1 MRDEL
6 ISFQQT
12 AVSKLLAEINSAEA
26 YHKVDGRP
34 QVIAF
39 RAPTGSGKTIVMTT
53 VIEDILNGTETT
65 VEQPEAIF
73 VWLSD
78 SPQLNEQSK
87 TKIITKADKIRPN
100 QCVTIEDDSFDQEM
114 FDDGMIYF
122 LNTQKLG
129 KSSRLVSGGDSRT
142 YTIWQTLQNTAVQ
155 KGNHLYVIIDEAHR
169 GMHDRDAARATTIM
183 QKFLKGSEADGLQPM
198 PVVIGMSATDE
209 RFRRL
214 VGNISSVR
222 HDVDVRP
229 DEVRSSGLLK
239 DRIIITYPEQ
249 DSIDDMVILQ
259 AAADEWKDKCE
270 HWNYYCETQHSQQVR
285 PVLVIQVENRSS
297 DSASATEI
305 GECLSRIETRTG
317 ARFTEYEVVHTF
329 GQTATIEVGDLKI
342 HHVDASDIADNK
354 KIRVV
359 FFKENLSTGWDCPRA
374 ETMMSFRHAQD
385 ATYIAQ
391 LLGRMIRTP
400 LQRHIDVDETLNEVR
415 LFLPHFNK
423 DNVESVMKALQDEEG
438 SDIPADVEGESYG
451 SDSRETWGYRP
462 RTNHREVDP
471 NQITLEG
478 YAQSQGIPAD
488 PLFGNQYAEAGKETA
503 GETTQKELVSPAS
516 ADRPDTNIGNPFIRT
531 VPTQQN
537 TDAGTA
543 SLVSGAETSETSTSP
558 EPEQEQ
564 LVFTD
569 SIDREAIAAFINRT
583 ALITYEI
590 KPFKTTDYL
599 PSLIKLASLIKN
611 TGLDT
616 YALYNIQA
624 DGIKMIEEYIS
635 KLKKI
640 GEYDTLATEVKKL
653 NLSWK
658 VFDAFG
664 EAVNGD
670 EEYIYYTSSDEDIDR
685 KFRIAEKILGGFGL
699 GAAYGAPHFNQDN
712 PSEYMVH
719 VILFAADKDCV
730 DKLHLYAKD
739 KFNELSD
746 AYRLQFAHMTSD
758 SYRKQYD
765 AIISNG
771 NEVSAHSFHL
781 PEQIRPIVDQD
792 GEKYYNH
799 FFVNEDTGCAKIK
812 LDTWEKAVID
822 EEVQRPDFV
831 CWIRNPAS
839 SKSWGLCLQRLE
851 NGIVKGFYPDFLIIR
866 NVIGIGYVID
876 ILEPH
881 RGDLTDNLSKAKA
894 LVDYAQR
901 QPSAPIGRLQLIR
914 EGKDNIT
921 GKKRMKRLDLAK
933 SAVRAKVMQ
942 LQMIQELDNLFLDDN
957 LVD

>member
-12 AVSKLLAEINSAEA
+12 AVSKLLAEINSAQA
-26 YHKVDGRP
+26 YHRVDGRP

-39 RAPTGSGKTIVMTT
+39 RAPTGSGKTIVMTE

-87 TKIITKADKIRPN
+87 TKIIQKADKIRPN

-114 FDDGMIYF
+114 LDDGMIYF

-129 KSSRLVSGGDSRT
+129 KASRLVSGSDSRT
-142 YTIWQTLQNTAVQ
+142 YTIWQSLQNTAER

-169 GMHDRDAARATTIM
+169 GMQDREAARATSIM
-183 QKFLKGSEADGLQPM
+183 QKFLKGSEADGLDAR

-229 DEVRSSGLLK
+229 DEVRASGLLK

-270 HWNYYCETQHSQQVR
+270 HWNYYCTTQKSQQVR
-285 PVLVIQVENRSS
+285 PVLVIQVENRNS

-305 GECLSRIETRTG
+305 GECLSRIEARTG
-317 ARFTEYEVVHTF
+317 ARFSEYEVVHTF
-329 GQTATIEVGDLKI
+329 GQTATIEAGGLKI

-400 LQRHIDVDETLNEVR
+400 LQRHIDVDETLNEVC

-451 SDSRETWGYRP
+451 NDSRETWGYRP
-462 RTNHREVDP
+462 RKHQPKVDL
-471 NQITLEG
+471 NQMTLAG
-478 YAQSQGIPAD
+478 FAQSQSIFVD
-488 PLFGNQYAEAGKETA
+488 PLFEATESKADDTTKG
-503 GETTQKELVSPAS
+503 GTTQEESVSSQQQKPDINIDNPSEMNVPAPRS
-516 ADRPDTNIGNPFIRT
+516 INQGTTFAP
-531 VPTQQN
+531 QQS
-537 TDAGTA
+537 DVG
-543 SLVSGAETSETSTSP
+543 VSSTP

-569 SIDREAIAAFINRT
+569 SIDREVIATFINKT

-611 TGLDT
+611 TGLDS
-616 YALYNIQA
+616 YALHSIQQ
-624 DGIKMIEEYIS
+624 DGVRMIKEYIGR
-635 KLKKI
+635 LKEN
-640 GEYDTLATEVKKL
+640 GEYDTLASEVKKL

-664 EAVNGD
+664 KAVNED
-670 EEYIYYTSSDEDIDR
+670 KEYIYYTSSDEDIDR

-699 GAAYGAPHFNQDN
+699 GTAYGTLHFNPEN

-719 VILFAADKDCV
+719 VILFAAEKDCV
-730 DKLHLYAKD
+730 DKLHLYAKN
-739 KFNELSD
+739 KFNEMSD
-746 AYRLQFAHMTSD
+746 TYRLQFAHMQSEK
-758 SYRKQYD
+758 YRKQYD

-781 PEQIRPIVDQD
+781 PEQIRPIVDLD

-799 FFVNEDTGCAKIK
+799 FFVNEEVGYAKIK
-812 LDTWEKAVID
+812 LDSWEKAVI
-822 EEVQRPDFV
+822 EEESKRDDFI
-831 CWIRNPAS
+831 CWIRNP
-839 SKSWGLCLQRLE
+839 SKGWGLCLQRLE

-866 NVIGIGYVID
+866 NVVGIGYAID

-894 LVDYAQR
+894 LVDYAQK
-901 QPSAPIGRLQLIR
+901 QPSAPIGRLQMIR
-914 EGKDNIT
+914 EGKDSIT

-933 SAVRAKVMQ
+933 SAVRERVMQ
-942 LQMIQELDNLFLDDN
+942 LQSTQELDALFLDDS
-957 LVD
+957 LVE

>member
-12 AVSKLLAEINSAEA
+12 AVSKLLAEINSAQA
-26 YHKVDGRP
+26 YHRVDGRP

-39 RAPTGSGKTIVMTT
+39 RAPTGSGKTIVMTE

-87 TKIITKADKIRPN
+87 TKIIQKADKIRPN

-114 FDDGMIYF
+114 LDDGMIYF

-129 KSSRLVSGGDSRT
+129 KASRLVSGSDSRT
-142 YTIWQTLQNTAVQ
+142 YTIWQSLQNTAER

-169 GMHDRDAARATTIM
+169 GMQDREAARATSIM
-183 QKFLKGSEADGLQPM
+183 QKFLKGSEADGLDAM

-229 DEVRSSGLLK
+229 DEVRASGLLK

-270 HWNYYCETQHSQQVR
+270 HWNYYCTTQKSQQVR
-285 PVLVIQVENRSS
+285 PVLVIQVENRNS

-305 GECLSRIETRTG
+305 GECLSRIEARTG
-317 ARFTEYEVVHTF
+317 ARFSEYEVVHTF
-329 GQTATIEVGDLKI
+329 GQTATIEAGGLKI

-385 ATYIAQ
+385 ASYIAQ
-391 LLGRMIRTP
+391 LLCRKIRTP
-400 LQRHIDVDETLNEVR
+400 LQRHIDVDETLNEVC

-451 SDSRETWGYRP
+451 NDSRETWGYRP
-462 RTNHREVDP
+462 RKHQPKVDL
-471 NQITLEG
+471 NQMTLAG
-478 YAQSQGIPAD
+478 FAQSQSIFVD
-488 PLFGNQYAEAGKETA
+488 PLFEATESKA
-503 GETTQKELVSPAS
+503 GDTTKGGTTQEESVSLQQQKPDINIDNPSEMNVPAPRS
-516 ADRPDTNIGNPFIRT
+516 INQDTTFAP
-531 VPTQQN
+531 QQS
-537 TDAGTA
+537 DVG
-543 SLVSGAETSETSTSP
+543 VSSTP

-569 SIDREAIAAFINRT
+569 SIDREAIATFINKT

-611 TGLDT
+611 TGLDS
-616 YALYNIQA
+616 YALHSIQQ
-624 DGIKMIEEYIS
+624 DGVRMIKEYIGR
-635 KLKKI
+635 LKEN
-640 GEYDTLATEVKKL
+640 GEYDTLASEVKKL

-664 EAVNGD
+664 KAVNED
-670 EEYIYYTSSDEDIDR
+670 KEYIYYTSSDEDIDR

-699 GAAYGAPHFNQDN
+699 GTAYGTLHFNPEN

-719 VILFAADKDCV
+719 VILFAAEKDCV
-730 DKLHLYAKD
+730 DKLHLYAKN
-739 KFNELSD
+739 KFNEMSD
-746 AYRLQFAHMTSD
+746 TYRLQFAHMQSEK
-758 SYRKQYD
+758 YRKQYD

-781 PEQIRPIVDQD
+781 PEQIRPIVDLD

-799 FFVNEDTGCAKIK
+799 FFVNEEVGYAKIK
-812 LDTWEKAVID
+812 LDSWEKAVI
-822 EEVQRPDFV
+822 EEESKRDDFI
-831 CWIRNPAS
+831 CWIRNP
-839 SKSWGLCLQRLE
+839 SKGWGLCLQRLE

-866 NVIGIGYVID
+866 NVVGIGYAID

-894 LVDYAQR
+894 LVDYAQK
-901 QPSAPIGRLQLIR
+901 QPSAPIGRLQMIR
-914 EGKDNIT
+914 EGKDSIT

-933 SAVRAKVMQ
+933 SAVRERVMQ
-942 LQMIQELDNLFLDDN
+942 LQSTQELDALFLDDS
-957 LVD
+957 LVE

>member
-12 AVSKLLAEINSAEA
+12 AVSKLLAEINSAVA
-26 YHKVDGRP
+26 YHNVDGRP

-87 TKIITKADKIRPN
+87 TKIIQKADKIRPN

-114 FDDGMIYF
+114 LDDGMIYF

-129 KSSRLVSGGDSRT
+129 KSSRLVNGGDSRT
-142 YTIWQTLQNTAVQ
+142 YTIWQTLQNTAER
-155 KGNHLYVIIDEAHR
+155 KDDHLYIIIDEAHR

-183 QKFLKGSEADGLQPM
+183 QKFLKGSEADGLEAM
-198 PVVIGMSATDE
+198 PIVIGMSATDE

-270 HWNYYCETQHSQQVR
+270 HWNYYCEIQHSQQVR
-285 PVLVIQVENRSS
+285 PVLVIQVENRNN

-305 GECLSRIETRTG
+305 EECLSRIESRTG
-317 ARFTEYEVVHTF
+317 ARFSEYEVVHTF
-329 GQTATIEVGDLKI
+329 GQTATIEAGGVKI

-451 SDSRETWGYRP
+451 NDSRETWGYRP
-462 RTNHREVDP
+462 RVRRQTVDP
-471 NQITLEG
+471 NQITLSG
-478 YAQSQGIPAD
+478 FDQSQGVSVD
-488 PLFGNQYAEAGKETA
+488 PLFETSGNETDC
-503 GETTQKELVSPAS
+503 TTADRTAQGELVSS
-516 ADRPDTNIGNPFIRT
+516 AQTAKPDTNIDNPSVKP
-531 VPTQQN
+531 VPAPQN
-537 TDAGTA
+537 TNQNTALASHQSSADALNA
-543 SLVSGAETSETSTSP
+543 P
-558 EPEQEQ
+558 KPEQER

-569 SIDREAIAAFINRT
+569 GIDRETIAAFINRT

-611 TGLDT
+611 TGLDP
-616 YALYNIQA
+616 YALHSIQQ
-624 DGIKMIEEYIS
+624 DGIKMIVEYIR
-635 KLKKI
+635 KLKES
-640 GEYDTLATEVKKL
+640 GEYDSLAAEVKKL

-664 EAVNGD
+664 KAVNAD
-670 EEYIYYTSSDEDIDR
+670 QEYIYYTSSDEDIDR

-699 GAAYGAPHFNQDN
+699 GSAYGIPHFNPDN

-719 VILFAADKDCV
+719 VILFAAEKDCV
-730 DKLHLYAKD
+730 DKLHLYAKN
-739 KFNELSD
+739 KFNEMSD
-746 AYRLQFAHMTSD
+746 AYRLQFAHMQSD
-758 SYRKQYD
+758 KYRKQYD

-771 NEVSAHSFHL
+771 NDVSAHSFHL

-799 FFVNEDTGCAKIK
+799 FFVNEDVGYAKIK
-812 LDTWEKAVID
+812 LDSWEKAVID
-822 EEVQRPDFV
+822 EESKRDDFV
-831 CWIRNPAS
+831 CWIRNP
-839 SKSWGLCLQRLE
+839 SKGWGLCLQRLE
-851 NGIVKGFYPDFLIIR
+851 GGMVKSFYPDFLIIR
-866 NVIGIGYVID
+866 NVTGIGYVID

-881 RGDLTDNLSKAKA
+881 RSDLTDNLSKAKA
-894 LVDYAQR
+894 LADYAQK
-901 QPSAPIGRLQLIR
+901 QTTAPIGRLQLIR

-921 GKKRMKRLDLAK
+921 GKKRMKRLDLLK
-933 SAVRAKVMQ
+933 SAVRTRVMQ
-942 LQMIQELDNLFLDDN
+942 IQTTQELDALFLNDG

>member
-12 AVSKLLAEINSAEA
+12 AVSRLLAEINSAVA

-53 VIEDILNGTETT
+53 VIENIFNGTETT
-65 VEQPEAIF
+65 IEQPEAIF

-87 TKIITKADKIRPN
+87 TKIIQKADKIRPN
-100 QCVTIEDDSFDQEM
+100 QCFTIENESFDQEIL
-114 FDDGMIYF
+114 DDGMIYF

-142 YTIWQTLQNTAVQ
+142 YTIWQTLQNTAEQ
-155 KGNHLYVIIDEAHR
+155 KSDHLYVIIDEAHR

-183 QKFLKGSEADGLQPM
+183 QKFLKGSEPDGLEAM
-198 PVVIGMSATDE
+198 PIVIGMSATDE

-214 VGNISSVR
+214 AGNISSVR
-222 HDVDVRP
+222 HDIDVRP

-285 PVLVIQVENRSS
+285 PVLVIQVENCSS

-305 GECLSRIETRTG
+305 EECLSRIESRTG
-317 ARFTEYEVVHTF
+317 AQFSEYEVVHTF
-329 GQTATIEVGDLKI
+329 GQTATIEAGGLKI

-400 LQRHIDVDETLNEVR
+400 LQRHIDMDETLNEVR

-451 SDSRETWGYRP
+451 NDLRETWGYRP
-462 RTNHREVDP
+462 RTRRQTVDP
-471 NQITLEG
+471 NQITLAG
-478 YAQSQGIPAD
+478 YEHSQGIPVD
-488 PLFGNQYAEAGKETA
+488 PLFETPKSETDDNTTA
-503 GETTQKELVSPAS
+503 DRTTQDTPTSQSQAAK
-516 ADRPDTNIGNPFIRT
+516 PDTNIDNPSVRT
-531 VPTQQN
+531 VPMRQK
-537 TDAGTA
+537 TDAKTTPTSQTDTA
-543 SLVSGAETSETSTSP
+543 GVLNTP

-564 LVFTD
+564 LAFTD
-569 SIDREAIAAFINRT
+569 SIDRESIAAFINKS

-616 YALYNIQA
+616 YEMHSIQQ
-624 DGIKMIEEYIS
+624 DGVRMIEEYIG
-635 KLKKI
+635 KLKAN
-640 GEYDTLATEVKKL
+640 GEYDVLASEVKKL
-653 NLSWK
+653 NLLWK

-664 EAVNGD
+664 KVANED
-670 EEYIYYTSSDEDIDR
+670 KEYIYSTSSDEDIDR

-699 GAAYGAPHFNQDN
+699 GAAYGVLHFNPDN

-719 VILFAADKDCV
+719 VFLFAVDKDCV
-730 DKLHLYAKD
+730 DKLHFYAKN

-746 AYRLQFAHMTSD
+746 AYRLQFAHMQSD
-758 SYRKQYD
+758 KYRKQYD

-799 FFVNEDTGCAKIK
+799 FFVNEDVGYAKIK
-812 LDTWEKAVID
+812 LDSWEKAVID
-822 EEVQRPDFV
+822 EESQRPDFV
-831 CWIRNPAS
+831 CWIRNP
-839 SKSWGLCLQRLE
+839 SKGWGLCLQRLE
-851 NGIVKGFYPDFLIIR
+851 SGIVKGFYPDFLIIR
-866 NVIGIGYVID
+866 NVEGIGYVID

-881 RGDLTDNLSKAKA
+881 RSDLTDNLSKAKA
-894 LVDYAQR
+894 LADYAQK
-901 QPSAPIGRLQLIR
+901 QLSAPIGRLQLIR

-921 GKKRMKRLDLAK
+921 GKKRMKRLDLMR
-933 SAVRAKVMQ
+933 SAARARVMQ
-942 LQMIQELDNLFLDDN
+942 IQTTQELDNLFLDDS

>member
-12 AVSKLLAEINSAEA
+12 AVSKLLAEINSAQA
-26 YHKVDGRP
+26 YHRVDGRP

-39 RAPTGSGKTIVMTT
+39 RAPTGSGKTIVMTE

-87 TKIITKADKIRPN
+87 TKIIQKADKIRPN

-114 FDDGMIYF
+114 LDDGMIYF

-129 KSSRLVSGGDSRT
+129 KASRLVSGSDSRT
-142 YTIWQTLQNTAVQ
+142 YTIWQSLQNTAER

-169 GMHDRDAARATTIM
+169 GMQDREAARATSIM
-183 QKFLKGSEADGLQPM
+183 QKFLKGSEADGLDAL

-229 DEVRSSGLLK
+229 DEVRASGLLK

-270 HWNYYCETQHSQQVR
+270 HWNYYCTTQKSQQVR
-285 PVLVIQVENRSS
+285 PVLVIQVENRNS

-305 GECLSRIETRTG
+305 GECLSRIEARTG
-317 ARFTEYEVVHTF
+317 ARFSEYEVVHTF
-329 GQTATIEVGDLKI
+329 GQTATIEAGGLKI

-400 LQRHIDVDETLNEVR
+400 LQRHIDVDETLNEVC

-451 SDSRETWGYRP
+451 NDSRETWGYRP
-462 RTNHREVDP
+462 RKHQPKVDL
-471 NQITLEG
+471 NQMTLAG
-478 YAQSQGIPAD
+478 FAQSQSIFVD
-488 PLFGNQYAEAGKETA
+488 PLFEATESKADDTTKG
-503 GETTQKELVSPAS
+503 GTTQEESVSSQQQKPDINIDNPSEMNVPAPRS
-516 ADRPDTNIGNPFIRT
+516 INQGTTFAP
-531 VPTQQN
+531 QQS
-537 TDAGTA
+537 DVG
-543 SLVSGAETSETSTSP
+543 VSSTP

-569 SIDREAIAAFINRT
+569 SIDREVIATFINKT

-611 TGLDT
+611 TGLDS
-616 YALYNIQA
+616 YALHSIQQ
-624 DGIKMIEEYIS
+624 DGVRMIKEYIGR
-635 KLKKI
+635 LKEN
-640 GEYDTLATEVKKL
+640 GEYDTLASEVKKL

-664 EAVNGD
+664 KAVNED
-670 EEYIYYTSSDEDIDR
+670 KEYIYYTSSDEDIDR

-699 GAAYGAPHFNQDN
+699 GAAYGTLHFNPEN

-719 VILFAADKDCV
+719 VILFAAEKDCV
-730 DKLHLYAKD
+730 DKLHLYAKN
-739 KFNELSD
+739 KFNEMSD
-746 AYRLQFAHMTSD
+746 TYRLQFAHMQSEK
-758 SYRKQYD
+758 YRKQYD

-781 PEQIRPIVDQD
+781 PEQIRPIVDLD

-799 FFVNEDTGCAKIK
+799 FFVNEEVGYAKIK
-812 LDTWEKAVID
+812 LDSWEKAVI
-822 EEVQRPDFV
+822 EEESKRDDFI
-831 CWIRNPAS
+831 CWIRNP
-839 SKSWGLCLQRLE
+839 SKGWGLCLQRLE

-866 NVIGIGYVID
+866 NVVGIGYAID

-894 LVDYAQR
+894 LVDYAQK
-901 QPSAPIGRLQLIR
+901 QPSAPIGRLQMIR
-914 EGKDNIT
+914 EGKDSIT

-933 SAVRAKVMQ
+933 SAVRERVMQ
-942 LQMIQELDNLFLDDN
+942 LQSTQELDALFLDDS
-957 LVD
+957 LVE

>member
-12 AVSKLLAEINSAEA
+12 AVSKLLAEINSAQA
-26 YHKVDGRP
+26 YHRVDGRP

-39 RAPTGSGKTIVMTT
+39 RAPTGSGKTIVMTE

-87 TKIITKADKIRPN
+87 TKIIQKADKIRPN

-114 FDDGMIYF
+114 LDDGMIYF

-129 KSSRLVSGGDSRT
+129 KASRLVSGSDSRT
-142 YTIWQTLQNTAVQ
+142 YTIWQSLQNTAER

-169 GMHDRDAARATTIM
+169 GMQDREAARATSIM
-183 QKFLKGSEADGLQPM
+183 QKFLKGSEADGLDAL

-229 DEVRSSGLLK
+229 DEVRASGLLK

-270 HWNYYCETQHSQQVR
+270 HWNYYCTTQKSQQVR
-285 PVLVIQVENRSS
+285 PVLVIQVENRNS

-305 GECLSRIETRTG
+305 GECLSRIEARTG
-317 ARFTEYEVVHTF
+317 ARFSEYEVVHTF
-329 GQTATIEVGDLKI
+329 GQTATIEAGGLKI

-400 LQRHIDVDETLNEVR
+400 LQRHIDVDETLNEVC
-415 LFLPHFNK
+415 LFLPHINK

-451 SDSRETWGYRP
+451 NDSRETWGYRP
-462 RTNHREVDP
+462 RKHQPKVDL
-471 NQITLEG
+471 NQMTLAG
-478 YAQSQGIPAD
+478 FAQSQSIFVD
-488 PLFGNQYAEAGKETA
+488 PLFEATESKADDTTKG
-503 GETTQKELVSPAS
+503 GTTQEESVSSQQQKPDINIDNPSEMNVPAPRS
-516 ADRPDTNIGNPFIRT
+516 INQGTTFAP
-531 VPTQQN
+531 QQS
-537 TDAGTA
+537 DVG
-543 SLVSGAETSETSTSP
+543 VSSTP

-569 SIDREAIAAFINRT
+569 SIDREVIATFINKT

-611 TGLDT
+611 TGLDS
-616 YALYNIQA
+616 YALHSIQQ
-624 DGIKMIEEYIS
+624 DGVRMIKEYIGR
-635 KLKKI
+635 LKEN
-640 GEYDTLATEVKKL
+640 GEYDTLASEVKKL

-664 EAVNGD
+664 KAVNED
-670 EEYIYYTSSDEDIDR
+670 KEYIYYTSSDEDIDR

-699 GAAYGAPHFNQDN
+699 GTAYGTLHFNPEN

-719 VILFAADKDCV
+719 VILFAAEKDCV
-730 DKLHLYAKD
+730 DKLHLYAKN
-739 KFNELSD
+739 KFNEMSD
-746 AYRLQFAHMTSD
+746 TYRLQFAHMQSEK
-758 SYRKQYD
+758 YRKQYD

-781 PEQIRPIVDQD
+781 PEQIRPIVDLD

-799 FFVNEDTGCAKIK
+799 FFVNEEVGYAKIK
-812 LDTWEKAVID
+812 LDSWEKAVI
-822 EEVQRPDFV
+822 EEESKRDDFI
-831 CWIRNPAS
+831 CWIRNP
-839 SKSWGLCLQRLE
+839 SKGWGLCLQRLE

-866 NVIGIGYVID
+866 NVVGIGYAID

-894 LVDYAQR
+894 LVDYAQK
-901 QPSAPIGRLQLIR
+901 QPSAPIGRLQMIR
-914 EGKDNIT
+914 EGKDSIT

-933 SAVRAKVMQ
+933 SAVRERVMQ
-942 LQMIQELDNLFLDDN
+942 LQSTQELDALFLDDS
-957 LVD
+957 LVE

>member
-12 AVSKLLAEINSAEA
+12 AVSKLLAEINSAQA
-26 YHKVDGRP
+26 YHRVDGRP

-39 RAPTGSGKTIVMTT
+39 RAPTGSGKTIVMTE

-87 TKIITKADKIRPN
+87 TKIIQKADKIRPN

-114 FDDGMIYF
+114 LDDGMIYF

-129 KSSRLVSGGDSRT
+129 KASRLVSGSDSRT
-142 YTIWQTLQNTAVQ
+142 YTIWQSLQNTAER

-169 GMHDRDAARATTIM
+169 GMQDREAARATSIM
-183 QKFLKGSEADGLQPM
+183 QKFLKGSEADGLDAL

-229 DEVRSSGLLK
+229 DEVRASGLLK

-270 HWNYYCETQHSQQVR
+270 HWNYYCTTQKSQQVR
-285 PVLVIQVENRSS
+285 PVLVIQVENRNS

-305 GECLSRIETRTG
+305 GECLSRIEARTG
-317 ARFTEYEVVHTF
+317 ARFSEYEVVHTF
-329 GQTATIEVGDLKI
+329 GQTATIEAGGLKI

-400 LQRHIDVDETLNEVR
+400 LQRHIDVDETLNEVC

-451 SDSRETWGYRP
+451 NDSRETWGYRP
-462 RTNHREVDP
+462 RKHQPKVDL
-471 NQITLEG
+471 NQMTLAG
-478 YAQSQGIPAD
+478 FAQSQSIFVD
-488 PLFGNQYAEAGKETA
+488 PLFEATESKADDTTKG
-503 GETTQKELVSPAS
+503 GTTQEESVSSQQQKPDINIDNPSEMNVPAPRS
-516 ADRPDTNIGNPFIRT
+516 INQGTTFAP
-531 VPTQQN
+531 QQS
-537 TDAGTA
+537 DVG
-543 SLVSGAETSETSTSP
+543 VSSTP

-569 SIDREAIAAFINRT
+569 SIDREVIATFINKT

-611 TGLDT
+611 TGLDS
-616 YALYNIQA
+616 YALHSIQQ
-624 DGIKMIEEYIS
+624 DGVRMIKEYIGR
-635 KLKKI
+635 LKEN
-640 GEYDTLATEVKKL
+640 GEYDTLASEVKKL

-664 EAVNGD
+664 KAVNED
-670 EEYIYYTSSDEDIDR
+670 KEYIYYTSSDEDIDR

-699 GAAYGAPHFNQDN
+699 GTAYGTLHFNPEN

-719 VILFAADKDCV
+719 VILFAAEKDCV
-730 DKLHLYAKD
+730 DKLHLYAKN
-739 KFNELSD
+739 KFNEMSD
-746 AYRLQFAHMTSD
+746 TYRLQFAHMQSEK
-758 SYRKQYD
+758 YRKQYD

-781 PEQIRPIVDQD
+781 PEQIRPIVDLD

-799 FFVNEDTGCAKIK
+799 FFVNEEVGYAKIK
-812 LDTWEKAVID
+812 LDSWEKAVI
-822 EEVQRPDFV
+822 EEESKRDDFI
-831 CWIRNPAS
+831 CWIRNP
-839 SKSWGLCLQRLE
+839 SKGWGLCLQRLE
-851 NGIVKGFYPDFLIIR
+851 NGIVKGFYSDFLIIR
-866 NVIGIGYVID
+866 NVVGIGYAID

-894 LVDYAQR
+894 LVDYAQK
-901 QPSAPIGRLQLIR
+901 QPSAPIGRLQMIR
-914 EGKDNIT
+914 EGKDSIT

-933 SAVRAKVMQ
+933 SAVRERVMQ
-942 LQMIQELDNLFLDDN
+942 LQSTQELDALFLDDS
-957 LVD
+957 LVE

>member
-12 AVSKLLAEINSAEA
+12 AVSKLLAEINSAQA
-26 YHKVDGRP
+26 YHRVDGRP

-39 RAPTGSGKTIVMTT
+39 RAPTGSGKTIVMTE

-87 TKIITKADKIRPN
+87 TKIIQKADKIRPN

-114 FDDGMIYF
+114 LDDGMIYF

-129 KSSRLVSGGDSRT
+129 KASRLVSGSDSRT
-142 YTIWQTLQNTAVQ
+142 YTIWQSLQNTAER

-169 GMHDRDAARATTIM
+169 GMQDREAARATSIM
-183 QKFLKGSEADGLQPM
+183 QKFLKGSEADGLDAM

-229 DEVRSSGLLK
+229 DEVRASGLLK

-270 HWNYYCETQHSQQVR
+270 HWNYYCTTQKSQQVR
-285 PVLVIQVENRSS
+285 PVLVIQVENRNS

-305 GECLSRIETRTG
+305 GECLSRIEARTG
-317 ARFTEYEVVHTF
+317 ARFSEYEVVHTF
-329 GQTATIEVGDLKI
+329 GQTATIEAGGLKI

-400 LQRHIDVDETLNEVR
+400 LQRHIDMDETLNEVC

-451 SDSRETWGYRP
+451 NDSRETWGYRP
-462 RTNHREVDP
+462 RKHQPKVDL
-471 NQITLEG
+471 NQMTLEG
-478 YAQSQGIPAD
+478 FAQSQSIFVD
-488 PLFGNQYAEAGKETA
+488 PLFEATESKADDTTKG
-503 GETTQKELVSPAS
+503 GTTQEESVSSQQQKPDINIDNPSEMNVPAPRS
-516 ADRPDTNIGNPFIRT
+516 INQGTTFAP
-531 VPTQQN
+531 QQS
-537 TDAGTA
+537 DVG
-543 SLVSGAETSETSTSP
+543 VSSTL

-569 SIDREAIAAFINRT
+569 SIDREAIATFINKT

-611 TGLDT
+611 TGLDS
-616 YALYNIQA
+616 YALHSIQQ
-624 DGIKMIEEYIS
+624 DGVRMIKEYIGR
-635 KLKKI
+635 LKEN
-640 GEYDTLATEVKKL
+640 GEYDTLASEVKKL

-664 EAVNGD
+664 KAVNED
-670 EEYIYYTSSDEDIDR
+670 KEYIYYTSSDEDIDR

-699 GAAYGAPHFNQDN
+699 GTAYGTLHFNPEN

-719 VILFAADKDCV
+719 VILFAAEKDCV
-730 DKLHLYAKD
+730 DKLHLYAKN
-739 KFNELSD
+739 KFNEMSD
-746 AYRLQFAHMTSD
+746 TYRLQFAHMQSEK
-758 SYRKQYD
+758 YRKQYD

-781 PEQIRPIVDQD
+781 PEQIRPIVDLD

-799 FFVNEDTGCAKIK
+799 FFVNEEVGYAKIK
-812 LDTWEKAVID
+812 LDSWEKAVI
-822 EEVQRPDFV
+822 EEESKRDDFI
-831 CWIRNPAS
+831 CWIRNP
-839 SKSWGLCLQRLE
+839 SKGWGLCLQRLE

-866 NVIGIGYVID
+866 NVVGIGYAID

-894 LVDYAQR
+894 LVDYAQK
-901 QPSAPIGRLQLIR
+901 QPSAPIGRLQMIR
-914 EGKDNIT
+914 EGKDSIT

-933 SAVRAKVMQ
+933 SAVRERVMQ
-942 LQMIQELDNLFLDDN
+942 LQSTQELDALFLDDS
-957 LVD
+957 LVE

>member
-87 TKIITKADKIRPN
+87 TKIIQKADKIRPN

-114 FDDGMIYF
+114 LDDGMIYF

-129 KSSRLVSGGDSRT
+129 KSSRLVSGSDSRT
-142 YTIWQTLQNTAVQ
+142 YTIWQTLQNTAEQ
-155 KGNHLYVIIDEAHR
+155 KGDHLYVIIDEAHR

-183 QKFLKGSEADGLQPM
+183 QKFLKGSEADGLDAM
-198 PVVIGMSATDE
+198 PIVIGMSATDE

-229 DEVRSSGLLK
+229 DEVRTSGLLK

-285 PVLVIQVENRSS
+285 PVLVIQVENRTN

-305 GECLSRIETRTG
+305 GECLSRIESRTG
-317 ARFTEYEVVHTF
+317 ARFSEYEVVHTF
-329 GQTATIEVGDLKI
+329 GQTATIEAGGLKI

-359 FFKENLSTGWDCPRA
+359 FFKDNLSTGWDCPRA

-438 SDIPADVEGESYG
+438 SDIPTDVEGESYG
-451 SDSRETWGYRP
+451 NDSRETWGYRP
-462 RTNHREVDP
+462 RTRQSKVDS
-471 NQITLEG
+471 NQMTFWVFE
-478 YAQSQGIPAD
+478 QSQGVPVD
-488 PLFGNQYAEAGKETA
+488 PLFASSENEADG
-503 GETTQKELVSPAS
+503 TTTDSVTQEEPDSSSQVAN
-516 ADRPDTNIGNPFIRT
+516 PDTNIDNSSVRT
-531 VPTQQN
+531 VSTQHN
-537 TDAGTA
+537 TNQDTA
-543 SLVSGAETSETSTSP
+543 SKSLLSVLDDVTTP
-558 EPEQEQ
+558 ESEQ

-611 TGLDT
+611 TGFDT
-616 YALYNIQA
+616 YALHSIQQ
-624 DGIKMIEEYIS
+624 DGVKMIEEYIS
-635 KLKKI
+635 KLKET
-640 GEYDTLATEVKKL
+640 GEYDTLAAEVKKL

-664 EAVNGD
+664 KAVNED
-670 EEYIYYTSSDEDIDR
+670 KEYIYYTSSDEDIDR

-699 GAAYGAPHFNQDN
+699 GAAYGVPHFNSDN

-719 VILFAADKDCV
+719 VILFAAEKDCV
-730 DKLHLYAKD
+730 EKLHLYAQN
-739 KFNELSD
+739 KFHELSD
-746 AYRLQFAHMTSD
+746 AYRLPFAHMQSD
-758 SYRKQYD
+758 KYRKQYD

-771 NEVSAHSFHL
+771 NEVSTHSFHL

-799 FFVNEDTGCAKIK
+799 LFVNEEVGYAKIK
-812 LDTWEKAVID
+812 LDSWEKIVI
-822 EEVQRPDFV
+822 EEESKRTDFV
-831 CWIRNPAS
+831 CWIRNP
-839 SKSWGLCLQRLE
+839 SKGWGLCLQRSE

-866 NVIGIGYVID
+866 NVTGIGYVID

-881 RGDLTDNLSKAKA
+881 RADLTDNLSKAKA
-894 LVDYAQR
+894 LVDYAQK
-901 QPSAPIGRLQLIR
+901 QPNAPIGRLQLIR

-933 SAVRAKVMQ
+933 SAVRARVMQ
-942 LQMIQELDNLFLDDN
+942 LQTTQELDNLFLDDS

>member
-12 AVSKLLAEINSAEA
+12 AVSKLLAEINSAQA
-26 YHKVDGRP
+26 YHRVDGRP

-39 RAPTGSGKTIVMTT
+39 RAPTGSGKTIVMTE

-87 TKIITKADKIRPN
+87 TKIIQKADKIRPN

-114 FDDGMIYF
+114 LDDGMIYF

-129 KSSRLVSGGDSRT
+129 KASRLVSGSDSRT
-142 YTIWQTLQNTAVQ
+142 YTIWQSLQNTAER

-169 GMHDRDAARATTIM
+169 GMQDREAARATSIM
-183 QKFLKGSEADGLQPM
+183 QKFLKGSEADGLDAL

-229 DEVRSSGLLK
+229 DEVRASGLLK

-270 HWNYYCETQHSQQVR
+270 HWNYYCTTQKSQQVR
-285 PVLVIQVENRSS
+285 PVLVIQVENRNS

-305 GECLSRIETRTG
+305 GECLSRIEARTG
-317 ARFTEYEVVHTF
+317 ARFSEYEVVHTF
-329 GQTATIEVGDLKI
+329 GQTATIEAGGLKI

-400 LQRHIDVDETLNEVR
+400 LQRHIDVDETLNEVC

-451 SDSRETWGYRP
+451 NDSRETWGYRP
-462 RTNHREVDP
+462 RKHQPKVDL
-471 NQITLEG
+471 NQMTLAG
-478 YAQSQGIPAD
+478 FAQSQSIFVD
-488 PLFGNQYAEAGKETA
+488 PLFEATESKADDTTKCG
-503 GETTQKELVSPAS
+503 TTQEESVSSQQQKPDINIDNPSEMNVPAPRS
-516 ADRPDTNIGNPFIRT
+516 INQGTTFAP
-531 VPTQQN
+531 QQS
-537 TDAGTA
+537 DVG
-543 SLVSGAETSETSTSP
+543 VSSTPET
-558 EPEQEQ
+558 EQEQ

-569 SIDREAIAAFINRT
+569 SIDREVIATFINKT

-611 TGLDT
+611 TGLDS
-616 YALYNIQA
+616 YALHSIQQ
-624 DGIKMIEEYIS
+624 DGVRMIKEYIGR
-635 KLKKI
+635 LKEN
-640 GEYDTLATEVKKL
+640 GEYDTLASEVKKL

-664 EAVNGD
+664 KAVNED
-670 EEYIYYTSSDEDIDR
+670 KEYIYYTSSDEDIDR

-699 GAAYGAPHFNQDN
+699 GTAYGTLHFNPEN

-719 VILFAADKDCV
+719 VILFAAEKDCV
-730 DKLHLYAKD
+730 DKLHLYAKN
-739 KFNELSD
+739 KFNEMSD
-746 AYRLQFAHMTSD
+746 TYRLQFAHMQSEK
-758 SYRKQYD
+758 YRKQYD

-781 PEQIRPIVDQD
+781 PEQIRPIVDLD

-799 FFVNEDTGCAKIK
+799 FFVNEEVGYAKIK
-812 LDTWEKAVID
+812 LDSWEKAVI
-822 EEVQRPDFV
+822 EEESKRDDFI
-831 CWIRNPAS
+831 CWIRNP
-839 SKSWGLCLQRLE
+839 SKGWGLCLQRLE

-866 NVIGIGYVID
+866 NVVGIGYAID

-894 LVDYAQR
+894 LVDYAQK
-901 QPSAPIGRLQLIR
+901 QPSAPIGRLQMIR
-914 EGKDNIT
+914 EGKDSIT

-933 SAVRAKVMQ
+933 SAVRERVMQ
-942 LQMIQELDNLFLDDN
+942 LQSTQELDALFLDDS
-957 LVD
+957 LVE

>member
-12 AVSKLLAEINSAEA
+12 AVSKLLAEITSAQA
-26 YHKVDGRP
+26 YHRVDGRP

-39 RAPTGSGKTIVMTT
+39 RAPTGSGKTIVMTE

-87 TKIITKADKIRPN
+87 TKIIQKADKIRPN

-114 FDDGMIYF
+114 LDDGMIYF

-129 KSSRLVSGGDSRT
+129 KASRLVSGSDSRT
-142 YTIWQTLQNTAVQ
+142 YTIWQSLQNTAER

-169 GMHDRDAARATTIM
+169 GMQDREAARATSIM
-183 QKFLKGSEADGLQPM
+183 QKFLKGSEADGLDAL

-229 DEVRSSGLLK
+229 DEVRASGLLK

-270 HWNYYCETQHSQQVR
+270 HWNYYCTTQKSQQVR
-285 PVLVIQVENRSS
+285 PVLVIQVENRNS

-305 GECLSRIETRTG
+305 GECLSRIVARTG
-317 ARFTEYEVVHTF
+317 ARFSEYEVVHTF
-329 GQTATIEVGDLKI
+329 GQTATIEAGGLKI

-400 LQRHIDVDETLNEVR
+400 LQRHIDVDETLNEVC

-451 SDSRETWGYRP
+451 NDSRETWGYRP
-462 RTNHREVDP
+462 RKHQPKVDL
-471 NQITLEG
+471 NQMTLAG
-478 YAQSQGIPAD
+478 FAQSQSIFVD
-488 PLFGNQYAEAGKETA
+488 PLFEATESKADDTTKG
-503 GETTQKELVSPAS
+503 GTTQEESVSSQQQKPDINIDNPSEMNVPAPRS
-516 ADRPDTNIGNPFIRT
+516 INQGTTFAP
-531 VPTQQN
+531 QQS
-537 TDAGTA
+537 DVG
-543 SLVSGAETSETSTSP
+543 VSSTP

-569 SIDREAIAAFINRT
+569 SIDREVIATFINKT

-611 TGLDT
+611 TGLDS
-616 YALYNIQA
+616 YALHSIQQ
-624 DGIKMIEEYIS
+624 DGVRMIKEYIGR
-635 KLKKI
+635 LKEN
-640 GEYDTLATEVKKL
+640 GEYDTLASEVKKL

-664 EAVNGD
+664 KAVNED
-670 EEYIYYTSSDEDIDR
+670 KEYIYYTSSDEDIDR

-699 GAAYGAPHFNQDN
+699 GTAYGTLHFNPEN

-719 VILFAADKDCV
+719 VILFAAEKDCV
-730 DKLHLYAKD
+730 DKLHLYAKN
-739 KFNELSD
+739 KFNEMSD
-746 AYRLQFAHMTSD
+746 TYRLQFAHMQSEK
-758 SYRKQYD
+758 YRKQYD

-781 PEQIRPIVDQD
+781 PEQIRPIVDLD

-799 FFVNEDTGCAKIK
+799 FFVNEEVGYAKIK
-812 LDTWEKAVID
+812 LDSWEKAVI
-822 EEVQRPDFV
+822 EEESKRDDFI
-831 CWIRNPAS
+831 CWIRNP
-839 SKSWGLCLQRLE
+839 SKGWGLCLQRLE

-866 NVIGIGYVID
+866 NVVGIGYAID

-894 LVDYAQR
+894 LVDYAQK
-901 QPSAPIGRLQLIR
+901 QPSAPIGRLQMIR
-914 EGKDNIT
+914 EGKDSIT

-933 SAVRAKVMQ
+933 SAVRERVMQ
-942 LQMIQELDNLFLDDN
+942 LQSTQELDALFLDDS
-957 LVD
+957 LVE

>member
-12 AVSKLLAEINSAEA
+12 AVAKLLAEINSAVA

-100 QCVTIEDDSFDQEM
+100 QCVTIEDDSFDQELL
-114 FDDGMIYF
+114 DDGMIYF

-129 KSSRLVSGGDSRT
+129 KSSRLVTGGDSRT
-142 YTIWQTLQNTAVQ
+142 YTIWQTLQNTAEQ
-155 KGNHLYVIIDEAHR
+155 KGDHLYVIIDEAHR
-169 GMHDRDAARATTIM
+169 GMHDNAAAKATTIM
-183 QKFLKGSEADGLQPM
+183 QKFLKGSEADRFEPM
-198 PVVIGMSATDE
+198 PIVIGMSATDE

-239 DRIIITYPEQ
+239 DRIIITYPEA
-249 DSIDDMVILQ
+249 DNIDDMVILQ

-270 HWNYYCETQHSQQVR
+270 HWNYYCETQHAQQVR

-305 GECLSRIETRTG
+305 GECLSRIEARTG
-317 ARFTEYEVVHTF
+317 ARFSEYEVVHTF
-329 GQTATIEVGDLKI
+329 GQTATIEVCGLKI

-451 SDSRETWGYRP
+451 NDSRETWGYRP
-462 RTNHREVDP
+462 RNRRQPTVDP
-471 NQITLEG
+471 NQLTLAAYE
-478 YAQSQGIPAD
+478 QSQNIPVD
-488 PLFGNQYAEAGKETA
+488 PLFESPQTETGNDTA
-503 GETTQKELVSPAS
+503 GESTHEEPNTQSTGNNK
-516 ADRPDTNIGNPFIRT
+516 PDTNIYNPSVRT
-531 VPTQQN
+531 APSRWNAN
-537 TDAGTA
+537 TETAFASGTE
-543 SLVSGAETSETSTSP
+543 ETLTEQEP
-558 EPEQEQ
+558 EPEQ
-564 LVFTD
+564 LTFVAG
-569 SIDREAIAAFINRT
+569 IDREAIATFINRS

-599 PSLIKLASLIKN
+599 PSLIKLVSLIKN
-611 TGLDT
+611 TGLDP
-616 YALYNIQA
+616 YALHSVQQ
-624 DGIKMIEEYIS
+624 DGIKMIEEYIG
-635 KLKKI
+635 KLKEN
-640 GEYDTLATEVKKL
+640 GEYDALAAEVKKL

-658 VFDAFG
+658 IFDAFG
-664 EAVNGD
+664 KAID
-670 EEYIYYTSSDEDIDR
+670 SDKEYTYYTSSDEDTDR

-699 GAAYGAPHFNQDN
+699 GAAYGVLHFNSDN

-719 VILFAADKDCV
+719 VILFVADKDCV

-739 KFNELSD
+739 KFNQLSD
-746 AYRLQFAHMTSD
+746 AYRLQFALMTSD
-758 SYRKQYD
+758 KYRKQYD

-799 FFVNEDTGCAKIK
+799 FFVNEEVGYAKIK
-812 LDTWEKAVID
+812 LDSWEKAVID
-822 EEVQRPDFV
+822 EESQRSDFV
-831 CWIRNPAS
+831 CWIRNPS
-839 SKSWGLCLQRLE
+839 TSKGWGLCLQRLE
-851 NGIVKGFYPDFLIIR
+851 NGIVKGFYPDFIIIR
-866 NVIGIGYVID
+866 NVAGIGYVID

-894 LVDYAQR
+894 LADYAQK
-901 QPSAPIGRLQLIR
+901 QPTAPIGRLQLIR

-921 GKKRMKRLDLAK
+921 GKKRMKRLDFAK
-933 SAVRAKVMQ
+933 SAVRGRIMH
-942 LQMIQELDNLFLDDN
+942 LQTTQELDNLFLDDN

>member
-12 AVSKLLAEINSAEA
+12 AVSKLLAEINSAQA
-26 YHKVDGRP
+26 YHRVDGRP

-39 RAPTGSGKTIVMTT
+39 RAPTGSGKTIVMTE

-87 TKIITKADKIRPN
+87 TKIIQKADKIRPN

-114 FDDGMIYF
+114 LDDGMIYF

-129 KSSRLVSGGDSRT
+129 KASRLVSGSDSRT
-142 YTIWQTLQNTAVQ
+142 YTIWQSLQNTAER

-169 GMHDRDAARATTIM
+169 GMQDREAARATSIM
-183 QKFLKGSEADGLQPM
+183 QKFLKGSEADGLDAL

-229 DEVRSSGLLK
+229 DEVRASGLLK

-270 HWNYYCETQHSQQVR
+270 HWNYYCTTQKSQQVR
-285 PVLVIQVENRSS
+285 PVLVIQVENRNS

-305 GECLSRIETRTG
+305 GECLSRIEARTG
-317 ARFTEYEVVHTF
+317 ARFSEYEVVHTF
-329 GQTATIEVGDLKI
+329 GQTATIEAGGLKI

-400 LQRHIDVDETLNEVR
+400 LQRHIDVDETLNEVC

-451 SDSRETWGYRP
+451 HDSRETWGYRP
-462 RTNHREVDP
+462 RKHQPKVDL
-471 NQITLEG
+471 NQMTLAG
-478 YAQSQGIPAD
+478 FAQSQSIFVD
-488 PLFGNQYAEAGKETA
+488 PLFEATESKADDTTKG
-503 GETTQKELVSPAS
+503 GTTQEESVSSQQQKPDINIDNPSEMNVPAPRS
-516 ADRPDTNIGNPFIRT
+516 INQGTTFAP
-531 VPTQQN
+531 QQS
-537 TDAGTA
+537 DVG
-543 SLVSGAETSETSTSP
+543 VSSTP

-569 SIDREAIAAFINRT
+569 SIDREVIATFINKT

-611 TGLDT
+611 TGLDS
-616 YALYNIQA
+616 YALHSIQQ
-624 DGIKMIEEYIS
+624 DGVRMIKEYIGR
-635 KLKKI
+635 LKEN
-640 GEYDTLATEVKKL
+640 GEYDTLASEVKKL

-664 EAVNGD
+664 KAVNED
-670 EEYIYYTSSDEDIDR
+670 KEYIYYTSSDEDIDR

-699 GAAYGAPHFNQDN
+699 GTAYGTLHFNPEN

-719 VILFAADKDCV
+719 VILFAAEKDCV
-730 DKLHLYAKD
+730 DKLHLYAKN
-739 KFNELSD
+739 KFNEMSD
-746 AYRLQFAHMTSD
+746 TYRLQFAHMQSEK
-758 SYRKQYD
+758 YRKQYD

-781 PEQIRPIVDQD
+781 PEQIRPIVDLD

-799 FFVNEDTGCAKIK
+799 FFVNEEVGYAKIK
-812 LDTWEKAVID
+812 LDSWEKAVI
-822 EEVQRPDFV
+822 EEESKRDDFI
-831 CWIRNPAS
+831 CWIRNP
-839 SKSWGLCLQRLE
+839 SKGWGLCLQRLE

-866 NVIGIGYVID
+866 NVVGIGYAID

-894 LVDYAQR
+894 LVDYAQK
-901 QPSAPIGRLQLIR
+901 QPSAPIGRLQMIR
-914 EGKDNIT
+914 EGKDSIT

-933 SAVRAKVMQ
+933 SAVRERVMQ
-942 LQMIQELDNLFLDDN
+942 LQSTQELDALFLDDS
-957 LVD
+957 LVE

>member
-12 AVSKLLAEINSAEA
+12 AVSKLLAEINSAQA
-26 YHKVDGRP
+26 YHRVDGRP

-39 RAPTGSGKTIVMTT
+39 RAPTGSGKTIVMTE

-87 TKIITKADKIRPN
+87 TKIIQKADKIRPN

-114 FDDGMIYF
+114 LDDGMIYF

-129 KSSRLVSGGDSRT
+129 KASRLVSGSDSRT
-142 YTIWQTLQNTAVQ
+142 YTIWQSLQNTAER

-169 GMHDRDAARATTIM
+169 GMQDREAARATSIM
-183 QKFLKGSEADGLQPM
+183 QKFLKGSEADGLDAL

-229 DEVRSSGLLK
+229 DEVRASGLLK

-270 HWNYYCETQHSQQVR
+270 HWNYYCTTQKSQQVR
-285 PVLVIQVENRSS
+285 PVLVIQVENRNS

-305 GECLSRIETRTG
+305 GECLSRIEARTG
-317 ARFTEYEVVHTF
+317 ARFSEYEVVHTF
-329 GQTATIEVGDLKI
+329 GQTATIEAGGLKI

-400 LQRHIDVDETLNEVR
+400 LQRHIDVDETLNEVC

-451 SDSRETWGYRP
+451 NDSRETWGYRP
-462 RTNHREVDP
+462 RKHQPKVDL
-471 NQITLEG
+471 NQMTLAG
-478 YAQSQGIPAD
+478 FAQSQSIFVD
-488 PLFGNQYAEAGKETA
+488 PLFEATESKADDTTKG
-503 GETTQKELVSPAS
+503 GTTQEESVSSQQQKPDINIDNPSEMNVPAPRS
-516 ADRPDTNIGNPFIRT
+516 INQGTTFAP
-531 VPTQQN
+531 QQS
-537 TDAGTA
+537 DVG
-543 SLVSGAETSETSTSP
+543 VSSTP

-569 SIDREAIAAFINRT
+569 SIDREVIATFINKT

-611 TGLDT
+611 TGLDS
-616 YALYNIQA
+616 YALHSIQQ
-624 DGIKMIEEYIS
+624 DGVRMIKEYIGR
-635 KLKKI
+635 LKEN
-640 GEYDTLATEVKKL
+640 GEYDTLASEVKKL

-658 VFDAFG
+658 VFDAVG
-664 EAVNGD
+664 KAVNED
-670 EEYIYYTSSDEDIDR
+670 KEYIYYTSSDEDIAR

-699 GAAYGAPHFNQDN
+699 GTAYGTLHFNPEN

-719 VILFAADKDCV
+719 VILFAAEKDCV
-730 DKLHLYAKD
+730 DKLHLYAKN
-739 KFNELSD
+739 KFNEMSD
-746 AYRLQFAHMTSD
+746 TYRLQFAHMQSEK
-758 SYRKQYD
+758 YRKQYD

-781 PEQIRPIVDQD
+781 PEQIRPIVDLD

-799 FFVNEDTGCAKIK
+799 FFVNEEVGYAKIK
-812 LDTWEKAVID
+812 LDSWEKAVI
-822 EEVQRPDFV
+822 EEESKRDDFI
-831 CWIRNPAS
+831 CWIRNP
-839 SKSWGLCLQRLE
+839 SKGWGLCLQRLE

-866 NVIGIGYVID
+866 NVVGIGYAID

-894 LVDYAQR
+894 LVDYAQK
-901 QPSAPIGRLQLIR
+901 QPSAPIGRLQMIR
-914 EGKDNIT
+914 EGKDSIT

-933 SAVRAKVMQ
+933 SAVRERVMQ
-942 LQMIQELDNLFLDDN
+942 LQSTQELDALFLDDS
-957 LVD
+957 LVE

>member
-12 AVSKLLAEINSAEA
+12 AVSKLLAEINSAQA
-26 YHKVDGRP
+26 YHRVDGRP

-39 RAPTGSGKTIVMTT
+39 RAPTGSGKTIVMTE

-87 TKIITKADKIRPN
+87 TKIIQKADKIRPN
-100 QCVTIEDDSFDQEM
+100 QCITIEDDSFDQEM
-114 FDDGMIYF
+114 LDDGMIYF

-129 KSSRLVSGGDSRT
+129 KASRLVSGSDSRT
-142 YTIWQTLQNTAVQ
+142 YTIWQSLQNTAER

-169 GMHDRDAARATTIM
+169 GMQDREAARATSIM
-183 QKFLKGSEADGLQPM
+183 QKFLKGSEADGLDAL

-229 DEVRSSGLLK
+229 DEVRASGLLK

-270 HWNYYCETQHSQQVR
+270 HWNYYCTTQKSQQVR
-285 PVLVIQVENRSS
+285 PVLVIQVENRNS

-305 GECLSRIETRTG
+305 GECLSRIEARTG
-317 ARFTEYEVVHTF
+317 ARFSEYEVVHTF
-329 GQTATIEVGDLKI
+329 GQTATIEAGGLKI

-400 LQRHIDVDETLNEVR
+400 LQRHIDVDETLNEVC

-451 SDSRETWGYRP
+451 NDSRETWGYRP
-462 RTNHREVDP
+462 RKHQPKVDL
-471 NQITLEG
+471 NQMTLAG
-478 YAQSQGIPAD
+478 FAQSQSIFVD
-488 PLFGNQYAEAGKETA
+488 PLFEATESKADDTTKG
-503 GETTQKELVSPAS
+503 GTTQEESVSSQQQKPDINIDNPSEMNVPAPRS
-516 ADRPDTNIGNPFIRT
+516 INQGTTFAP
-531 VPTQQN
+531 QQS
-537 TDAGTA
+537 DVG
-543 SLVSGAETSETSTSP
+543 VSSTP

-569 SIDREAIAAFINRT
+569 SIDREVIATFINKT

-611 TGLDT
+611 TGLDS
-616 YALYNIQA
+616 YALHSIQQ
-624 DGIKMIEEYIS
+624 DGVRMIKEYIGR
-635 KLKKI
+635 LKEN
-640 GEYDTLATEVKKL
+640 GEYDTLASEVKKL

-664 EAVNGD
+664 KAVNED
-670 EEYIYYTSSDEDIDR
+670 KEYIYYTSSDEDIDR

-699 GAAYGAPHFNQDN
+699 GTAYGTLHFNPEN

-719 VILFAADKDCV
+719 VILFAAEKDCV
-730 DKLHLYAKD
+730 DKLHLYAKN
-739 KFNELSD
+739 KFNEMSD
-746 AYRLQFAHMTSD
+746 TYRLQFAHMQSEK
-758 SYRKQYD
+758 YRKQYD

-781 PEQIRPIVDQD
+781 PEQIRPIVDLD

-799 FFVNEDTGCAKIK
+799 FFVNEEVGYAKIK
-812 LDTWEKAVID
+812 LDSWEKAVI
-822 EEVQRPDFV
+822 EEESKRDDFI
-831 CWIRNPAS
+831 CWIRNP
-839 SKSWGLCLQRLE
+839 SKGWGLCLQRLE

-866 NVIGIGYVID
+866 NVVGIGYAID

-894 LVDYAQR
+894 LVDYAQK
-901 QPSAPIGRLQLIR
+901 QPSAPIGRLQMIR
-914 EGKDNIT
+914 EGKDSIT

-933 SAVRAKVMQ
+933 SAVRERVMQ
-942 LQMIQELDNLFLDDN
+942 LQSTQELDALFLDDS
-957 LVD
+957 LVE

>member
-12 AVSKLLAEINSAEA
+12 AVSKLLAEINSAQA
-26 YHKVDGRP
+26 YHRVDGRP

-39 RAPTGSGKTIVMTT
+39 RAPTGSGKTIVMTE

-87 TKIITKADKIRPN
+87 TKIIQKADKIRPN

-114 FDDGMIYF
+114 LDDGMIYF

-129 KSSRLVSGGDSRT
+129 KASRLVSGSDSRT
-142 YTIWQTLQNTAVQ
+142 YTIWQSLQNTAERKV
-155 KGNHLYVIIDEAHR
+155 NHLYVIIDEAHR
-169 GMHDRDAARATTIM
+169 GMQDREAARATSIM
-183 QKFLKGSEADGLQPM
+183 QKFLKGSEADGLDAL

-229 DEVRSSGLLK
+229 DEVRASGLLK

-270 HWNYYCETQHSQQVR
+270 HWNYYCTTQKSQQVR
-285 PVLVIQVENRSS
+285 PVLVIQVENRNS

-305 GECLSRIETRTG
+305 GECLSRIEARTG
-317 ARFTEYEVVHTF
+317 ARFSEYEVVHTF
-329 GQTATIEVGDLKI
+329 GQTATIEAGGLKI

-400 LQRHIDVDETLNEVR
+400 LQRHIDVDETLNEVC

-451 SDSRETWGYRP
+451 NDSRETWGYRP
-462 RTNHREVDP
+462 RKHQPKVDL
-471 NQITLEG
+471 NQMTLAG
-478 YAQSQGIPAD
+478 FAQSQSIFVD
-488 PLFGNQYAEAGKETA
+488 PLFEATESKADDTTKG
-503 GETTQKELVSPAS
+503 GTTQEESVSSQQQKPDINIDNPSEMNVPAPRS
-516 ADRPDTNIGNPFIRT
+516 INQGTTFAP
-531 VPTQQN
+531 QQS
-537 TDAGTA
+537 DVG
-543 SLVSGAETSETSTSP
+543 VSSTP

-569 SIDREAIAAFINRT
+569 SIDREVIATFINKT

-611 TGLDT
+611 TGLDS
-616 YALYNIQA
+616 YALHSIQQ
-624 DGIKMIEEYIS
+624 DGVRMIKEYIGR
-635 KLKKI
+635 LKEN
-640 GEYDTLATEVKKL
+640 GEYDTLASEVKKL

-664 EAVNGD
+664 KAVNED
-670 EEYIYYTSSDEDIDR
+670 KEYIYYTSSDEDIDR

-699 GAAYGAPHFNQDN
+699 GTAYGTLHFNPEN

-719 VILFAADKDCV
+719 VILFAAEKDCV
-730 DKLHLYAKD
+730 DKLHLYAKN
-739 KFNELSD
+739 KFNEMSD
-746 AYRLQFAHMTSD
+746 TYRLQFAHMQSEK
-758 SYRKQYD
+758 YRKQYD

-781 PEQIRPIVDQD
+781 PEQIRPIVDLD

-799 FFVNEDTGCAKIK
+799 FFVNEEVGYAKIK
-812 LDTWEKAVID
+812 LDSWEKAVI
-822 EEVQRPDFV
+822 EEESKRDDFI
-831 CWIRNPAS
+831 CWIRNP
-839 SKSWGLCLQRLE
+839 SKGWGLCLQRLE

-866 NVIGIGYVID
+866 NVVGIGYAID

-894 LVDYAQR
+894 LVDYAQK
-901 QPSAPIGRLQLIR
+901 QPSAPIGRLQMIR
-914 EGKDNIT
+914 EGKDSIT

-933 SAVRAKVMQ
+933 SAVRERVMQ
-942 LQMIQELDNLFLDDN
+942 LQSTQELDALFLDDS
-957 LVD
+957 LVE

>member
-12 AVSKLLAEINSAEA
+12 AVSKLLAEINSAQA
-26 YHKVDGRP
+26 YHRVDGRP

-39 RAPTGSGKTIVMTT
+39 RAPTGSGKTIVMTE

-87 TKIITKADKIRPN
+87 TKIIQKADKIRPN

-114 FDDGMIYF
+114 LDDGMIYF

-129 KSSRLVSGGDSRT
+129 KASRLVSGSDSRT
-142 YTIWQTLQNTAVQ
+142 YTIWQSLQNTAER

-169 GMHDRDAARATTIM
+169 GMQDREAARATSIM
-183 QKFLKGSEADGLQPM
+183 QKFLKGSEADGLDAM

-229 DEVRSSGLLK
+229 DEVRASGLLK

-270 HWNYYCETQHSQQVR
+270 HWNYYCTTQKSQQVR
-285 PVLVIQVENRSS
+285 PVLVIQVENRNS

-305 GECLSRIETRTG
+305 GECLSRIEARTG
-317 ARFTEYEVVHTF
+317 ARFSEYEVVHTF
-329 GQTATIEVGDLKI
+329 GQTATIEAGGLKI

-400 LQRHIDVDETLNEVR
+400 LQRHIDVDETLNEVC

-451 SDSRETWGYRP
+451 NDSRETWGYRP
-462 RTNHREVDP
+462 RKHQPKVDL
-471 NQITLEG
+471 NQMTLEG
-478 YAQSQGIPAD
+478 FAQSQSIFVD
-488 PLFGNQYAEAGKETA
+488 PLFEATESKADDTTKG
-503 GETTQKELVSPAS
+503 GTTQEESVSSQQQKPDINIDNPSEMNVPAPRS
-516 ADRPDTNIGNPFIRT
+516 INQGTTFAP
-531 VPTQQN
+531 QQS
-537 TDAGTA
+537 DVG
-543 SLVSGAETSETSTSP
+543 VSSTL

-569 SIDREAIAAFINRT
+569 SIDREAIATFINKT

-611 TGLDT
+611 TGLDS
-616 YALYNIQA
+616 YALHSIQQ
-624 DGIKMIEEYIS
+624 DGVRMIKEYIGR
-635 KLKKI
+635 LKEN
-640 GEYDTLATEVKKL
+640 GEYDTLASEVKKL

-664 EAVNGD
+664 KAVNED
-670 EEYIYYTSSDEDIDR
+670 KEYIYYTSSDEDIDR

-699 GAAYGAPHFNQDN
+699 GTAYGTLHFNPEN

-719 VILFAADKDCV
+719 VILFAAEKDCV
-730 DKLHLYAKD
+730 DKLHLYAKN
-739 KFNELSD
+739 KFNEMSD
-746 AYRLQFAHMTSD
+746 TYRLQFAHMQSEK
-758 SYRKQYD
+758 YRKQYD

-781 PEQIRPIVDQD
+781 PEQIRPIVDLD

-799 FFVNEDTGCAKIK
+799 FFVNEEVGYAKIK
-812 LDTWEKAVID
+812 LDSWEKAVI
-822 EEVQRPDFV
+822 EEESKRDDFI
-831 CWIRNPAS
+831 CWIRNP
-839 SKSWGLCLQRLE
+839 SKGWGLCLQRLE

-866 NVIGIGYVID
+866 NVVGIGYAID

-894 LVDYAQR
+894 LVDYAQK
-901 QPSAPIGRLQLIR
+901 QPSAPIGRLQMIR
-914 EGKDNIT
+914 EGKDSIT

-933 SAVRAKVMQ
+933 SAVRERVMQ
-942 LQMIQELDNLFLDDN
+942 LQSTQELDALFLDDS
-957 LVD
+957 LVE

>member
-6 ISFQQT
+6 ISFRQT
-12 AVSKLLAEINSAEA
+12 AVSKLLAEINSAQA
-26 YHKVDGRP
+26 YHRVDGRP

-39 RAPTGSGKTIVMTT
+39 RAPTGSGKTIVMTE

-87 TKIITKADKIRPN
+87 TKIIQKADKIRPN

-114 FDDGMIYF
+114 LDDGMIYF

-129 KSSRLVSGGDSRT
+129 KASRLVSGSDSRT
-142 YTIWQTLQNTAVQ
+142 YTIWQSLQNTAER

-169 GMHDRDAARATTIM
+169 GMQDREAARATSIM
-183 QKFLKGSEADGLQPM
+183 QKFLKGSEADGLDAL

-229 DEVRSSGLLK
+229 DEVRASGLLK

-270 HWNYYCETQHSQQVR
+270 HWNYYCTTQKSQQVR
-285 PVLVIQVENRSS
+285 PVLVIQVENRNS

-305 GECLSRIETRTG
+305 GECLSRIEARTG
-317 ARFTEYEVVHTF
+317 ARFSEYEVVHTF
-329 GQTATIEVGDLKI
+329 GQTATIEAGGLKI

-400 LQRHIDVDETLNEVR
+400 LQRHIDVDETLNEVC

-451 SDSRETWGYRP
+451 NDSRETWGYRP
-462 RTNHREVDP
+462 RKHQPKVDL
-471 NQITLEG
+471 NQMTLAG
-478 YAQSQGIPAD
+478 FAQSQSIFVD
-488 PLFGNQYAEAGKETA
+488 PLFEATESKADDTTKG
-503 GETTQKELVSPAS
+503 GTTQEESVSSQQQKPDINIDNPSEMNVPAPRS
-516 ADRPDTNIGNPFIRT
+516 INQGTTFAP
-531 VPTQQN
+531 QQS
-537 TDAGTA
+537 DVG
-543 SLVSGAETSETSTSP
+543 VSSTPET
-558 EPEQEQ
+558 EQEQ

-569 SIDREAIAAFINRT
+569 SIDREVIATFINKT

-611 TGLDT
+611 TGLDS
-616 YALYNIQA
+616 YALHSIQQ
-624 DGIKMIEEYIS
+624 DGVRMIKEYIGR
-635 KLKKI
+635 LKEN
-640 GEYDTLATEVKKL
+640 GEYDTLASEVKKL

-664 EAVNGD
+664 KAVNED
-670 EEYIYYTSSDEDIDR
+670 KEYIYYTSSDEDIDR

-699 GAAYGAPHFNQDN
+699 GTAYGTLHFNPEN

-719 VILFAADKDCV
+719 VILFAAEKDCV
-730 DKLHLYAKD
+730 DKLHLYAKN
-739 KFNELSD
+739 KFNEMSD
-746 AYRLQFAHMTSD
+746 TYRLQFAHMQSEK
-758 SYRKQYD
+758 YRKQYD

-781 PEQIRPIVDQD
+781 PEQIRPIVDLD

-799 FFVNEDTGCAKIK
+799 FFVNEEVGYAKIK
-812 LDTWEKAVID
+812 LDSWEKAVI
-822 EEVQRPDFV
+822 EEESKRDDFI
-831 CWIRNPAS
+831 CWIRNP
-839 SKSWGLCLQRLE
+839 SKGWGLCLQRLE

-866 NVIGIGYVID
+866 NVVGIGYAID

-894 LVDYAQR
+894 LVDYAQK
-901 QPSAPIGRLQLIR
+901 QPSAPIGRLQMIR
-914 EGKDNIT
+914 EGKDSIT

-933 SAVRAKVMQ
+933 SAVRERVMQ
-942 LQMIQELDNLFLDDN
+942 LQSTQELDALFLDDS
-957 LVD
+957 LVE

>member
-12 AVSKLLAEINSAEA
+12 AVSKLLAEITSAQA
-26 YHKVDGRP
+26 YHRVDGRP

-39 RAPTGSGKTIVMTT
+39 RAPTGSGKTIVMTE

-87 TKIITKADKIRPN
+87 TKIIQKADKIRPN

-114 FDDGMIYF
+114 LDDGMIYF

-129 KSSRLVSGGDSRT
+129 KASRLVSGSDSRT
-142 YTIWQTLQNTAVQ
+142 YTIWQSLQNTAER

-169 GMHDRDAARATTIM
+169 GMQDREAARATSIM
-183 QKFLKGSEADGLQPM
+183 QKFLKGSEADGLDAL

-229 DEVRSSGLLK
+229 DEVRASGLLK

-270 HWNYYCETQHSQQVR
+270 HWNYYCTTQKSQQVR
-285 PVLVIQVENRSS
+285 PVLVIQVENRNS

-305 GECLSRIETRTG
+305 GECLSRIEARTG
-317 ARFTEYEVVHTF
+317 ARFSEYEVVHTF
-329 GQTATIEVGDLKI
+329 GQTATIEAGGLKI

-400 LQRHIDVDETLNEVR
+400 LQRHIDVDETLNEVC

-451 SDSRETWGYRP
+451 NDSRETWGYRP
-462 RTNHREVDP
+462 RKHQPKVDL
-471 NQITLEG
+471 NQMTLAG
-478 YAQSQGIPAD
+478 FAQSQSIFVD
-488 PLFGNQYAEAGKETA
+488 PLFEATESKADDTTKG
-503 GETTQKELVSPAS
+503 GTTQEESVSSQQQKPDINIDNPSEMNVPAPRS
-516 ADRPDTNIGNPFIRT
+516 INQGTTFAP
-531 VPTQQN
+531 QQS
-537 TDAGTA
+537 DVG
-543 SLVSGAETSETSTSP
+543 VSSTP

-569 SIDREAIAAFINRT
+569 SIDREVIATFINKT

-611 TGLDT
+611 TGLDS
-616 YALYNIQA
+616 YALHSIQQ
-624 DGIKMIEEYIS
+624 DGVRMIKEYIGR
-635 KLKKI
+635 LKEN
-640 GEYDTLATEVKKL
+640 GEYDTLASEVKKL

-664 EAVNGD
+664 KAVNED
-670 EEYIYYTSSDEDIDR
+670 KEYIYYTSSDEDIDR

-699 GAAYGAPHFNQDN
+699 GTAYGTLYFNPEN

-719 VILFAADKDCV
+719 VILFAAEKDCV
-730 DKLHLYAKD
+730 DKLHLYAKN
-739 KFNELSD
+739 KFNEMSD
-746 AYRLQFAHMTSD
+746 TYRLQFAHMQSEK
-758 SYRKQYD
+758 YRKQYD

-781 PEQIRPIVDQD
+781 PEQIRPIVDLD

-799 FFVNEDTGCAKIK
+799 FFVNEEVGYAKIK
-812 LDTWEKAVID
+812 LDSWEKAVI
-822 EEVQRPDFV
+822 EEESKRDDFI
-831 CWIRNPAS
+831 CWIRNP
-839 SKSWGLCLQRLE
+839 SKGWGLCLQRLE

-866 NVIGIGYVID
+866 NVVGIGYAID

-894 LVDYAQR
+894 LVDYAQK
-901 QPSAPIGRLQLIR
+901 QPSAPIGRLQMIR
-914 EGKDNIT
+914 EGKDSIT

-933 SAVRAKVMQ
+933 SAVRERVMQ
-942 LQMIQELDNLFLDDN
+942 LQSTQELDALFLDDS
-957 LVD
+957 LVE

>member
-12 AVSKLLAEINSAEA
+12 AVSKLLAEINSAQA
-26 YHKVDGRP
+26 YHRVDGRP

-39 RAPTGSGKTIVMTT
+39 RAPTGSGKTIVMTE

-87 TKIITKADKIRPN
+87 TKIIQKADKIRPN

-114 FDDGMIYF
+114 LDDGMIYF

-129 KSSRLVSGGDSRT
+129 KASRLVSGSDSRT
-142 YTIWQTLQNTAVQ
+142 YTIWQSLQNTAER

-169 GMHDRDAARATTIM
+169 GMQDREAARATSIM
-183 QKFLKGSEADGLQPM
+183 QKFLKGSEADGLDAL

-229 DEVRSSGLLK
+229 DEVRASGLLK

-270 HWNYYCETQHSQQVR
+270 HWNYYCTTQKSQQVR
-285 PVLVIQVENRSS
+285 PVLVIQVENRNS

-305 GECLSRIETRTG
+305 GECLSRIEARTG
-317 ARFTEYEVVHTF
+317 ARFSEYEVVHTF
-329 GQTATIEVGDLKI
+329 GQTATIEAGGLKI

-400 LQRHIDVDETLNEVR
+400 LQRHIDVDETLNEVC

-451 SDSRETWGYRP
+451 NDSRETWGYRP
-462 RTNHREVDP
+462 RKHQPKVDL
-471 NQITLEG
+471 NQMTLAG
-478 YAQSQGIPAD
+478 FAQSQSIFVD
-488 PLFGNQYAEAGKETA
+488 PLFEATESKADDTTKG
-503 GETTQKELVSPAS
+503 GTTQEESVSSQQQKPDINIDNPSEMNVPAPRS
-516 ADRPDTNIGNPFIRT
+516 IN
-531 VPTQQN
+531 Q
-537 TDAGTA
+537 GTTFA
-543 SLVSGAETSETSTSP
+543 PQLSDVGVSSTP

-569 SIDREAIAAFINRT
+569 SIDREVIATFINKT

-611 TGLDT
+611 TGLDS
-616 YALYNIQA
+616 YALHSIQQ
-624 DGIKMIEEYIS
+624 DGVRMIKEYIGR
-635 KLKKI
+635 LKEN
-640 GEYDTLATEVKKL
+640 GEYDTLASEVKKL

-664 EAVNGD
+664 KAVNED
-670 EEYIYYTSSDEDIDR
+670 KEYIYYTSSDEDIDR

-699 GAAYGAPHFNQDN
+699 GTAYGTLHFNPEN

-719 VILFAADKDCV
+719 VILFAAEKDCV
-730 DKLHLYAKD
+730 DKLHLYAKN
-739 KFNELSD
+739 KFNEMSD
-746 AYRLQFAHMTSD
+746 TYRLQFAHMQSEK
-758 SYRKQYD
+758 YRKQYD

-781 PEQIRPIVDQD
+781 PEQIRPIVDLD

-799 FFVNEDTGCAKIK
+799 FFVNEEVGYAKIK
-812 LDTWEKAVID
+812 LDSWEKAVI
-822 EEVQRPDFV
+822 EEESKRDDFI
-831 CWIRNPAS
+831 CWIRNP
-839 SKSWGLCLQRLE
+839 SKGWGLCLQRLE

-866 NVIGIGYVID
+866 NVVGIGYAID

-894 LVDYAQR
+894 LVDYAQK
-901 QPSAPIGRLQLIR
+901 QPSAPIGRLQMIR
-914 EGKDNIT
+914 EGKDSIT

-933 SAVRAKVMQ
+933 SAVRERVMQ
-942 LQMIQELDNLFLDDN
+942 LQSTQELDALFLDDS
-957 LVD
+957 LVE

>member
-12 AVSKLLAEINSAEA
+12 AVSKLLAEINSAQA
-26 YHKVDGRP
+26 YHRVDGRP

-39 RAPTGSGKTIVMTT
+39 RAPTGSGKTIVMTE

-87 TKIITKADKIRPN
+87 TKIIQKADKIRPN

-114 FDDGMIYF
+114 LDDGMIYF

-129 KSSRLVSGGDSRT
+129 KASRLVSGSDSRT
-142 YTIWQTLQNTAVQ
+142 YTIWQSLQNTAER

-169 GMHDRDAARATTIM
+169 GMQDREAARATSIM
-183 QKFLKGSEADGLQPM
+183 QKFLKGSEADGLDAL

-229 DEVRSSGLLK
+229 DEVRASGLLK

-270 HWNYYCETQHSQQVR
+270 HWNYYCTTQKSQQVR
-285 PVLVIQVENRSS
+285 PVLVIQVENRNS

-305 GECLSRIETRTG
+305 GECLSRIEARTG
-317 ARFTEYEVVHTF
+317 ARFSEYEVVHTF
-329 GQTATIEVGDLKI
+329 GQTATIEAGGLKI

-400 LQRHIDVDETLNEVR
+400 LQRHIDVDETLNEVC

-451 SDSRETWGYRP
+451 NDSRDTWGYRP
-462 RTNHREVDP
+462 RKHQPKVDL
-471 NQITLEG
+471 NQMTLAG
-478 YAQSQGIPAD
+478 FAQSQSIFVD
-488 PLFGNQYAEAGKETA
+488 PLFEATESKADDTTKG
-503 GETTQKELVSPAS
+503 GTTQEESVSSQQQKPDINIDNPSEMNVPAPRS
-516 ADRPDTNIGNPFIRT
+516 INQGTTFAP
-531 VPTQQN
+531 QQS
-537 TDAGTA
+537 DVG
-543 SLVSGAETSETSTSP
+543 VSSTP

-569 SIDREAIAAFINRT
+569 SIDREVIATFINKT

-611 TGLDT
+611 TGLDS
-616 YALYNIQA
+616 YALHSIQQ
-624 DGIKMIEEYIS
+624 DGVRMIKEYIGR
-635 KLKKI
+635 LKEN
-640 GEYDTLATEVKKL
+640 GEYDTLASEVKKL

-664 EAVNGD
+664 KAVNED
-670 EEYIYYTSSDEDIDR
+670 KEYIYYTSSDEDIDR

-699 GAAYGAPHFNQDN
+699 GTAYGTLHFNPEN

-719 VILFAADKDCV
+719 VILFAAEKDCV
-730 DKLHLYAKD
+730 DKLHLYAKN
-739 KFNELSD
+739 KFNEMSD
-746 AYRLQFAHMTSD
+746 TYRLQFAHMQSEK
-758 SYRKQYD
+758 YRKQYD

-781 PEQIRPIVDQD
+781 PEQIRPIVDLD

-799 FFVNEDTGCAKIK
+799 FFVNEEVGYAKIK
-812 LDTWEKAVID
+812 LDSWEKAVI
-822 EEVQRPDFV
+822 EEESKRDDFI
-831 CWIRNPAS
+831 CWIRNP
-839 SKSWGLCLQRLE
+839 SKGWGLCLQRLE

-866 NVIGIGYVID
+866 NVVGIGYAID

-894 LVDYAQR
+894 LVDYAQK
-901 QPSAPIGRLQLIR
+901 QPSAPIGRLQMIR
-914 EGKDNIT
+914 EGKDSIT

-933 SAVRAKVMQ
+933 SAVRERVMQ
-942 LQMIQELDNLFLDDN
+942 LQSTQELDALFLDDS
-957 LVD
+957 LVE

>member
-12 AVSKLLAEINSAEA
+12 AVSKLLAEINSAED
-26 YHKVDGRP
+26 YYKVDGRP

-87 TKIITKADKIRPN
+87 TKIIQKADKIRPN
-100 QCVTIEDDSFDQEM
+100 QCVTIEDESFDQEM
-114 FDDGMIYF
+114 LDDGMIYF

-142 YTIWQTLQNTAVQ
+142 YTIWQTLQNTAEQ

-169 GMHDRDAARATTIM
+169 GMHDGDAARATTIM
-183 QKFLKGSEADGLQPM
+183 QKFLKGSEADGLEPM

-229 DEVRSSGLLK
+229 DEVRASGLLK

-285 PVLVIQVENRSS
+285 PVLVVQVENRSS
-297 DSASATEI
+297 DSTSATEI
-305 GECLSRIETRTG
+305 GECLSRIESRTG
-317 ARFTEYEVVHTF
+317 ARFSEYEIVHTF
-329 GQTATIEVGDLKI
+329 GQTATIEAGGLKI
-342 HHVDASDIADNK
+342 HHMDASDIADNK

-423 DNVESVMKALQDEEG
+423 DNVESVMRALQDEEG

-451 SDSRETWGYRP
+451 NDSRETWGYRP
-462 RTNHREVDP
+462 RRRRQTADP
-471 NQITLEG
+471 NQMTLAA
-478 YAQSQGIPAD
+478 YLQSQDVPVD
-488 PLFGNQYAEAGKETA
+488 PLFKNQPAETGNDTAEG
-503 GETTQKELVSPAS
+503 TTQEESPS
-516 ADRPDTNIGNPFIRT
+516 QSSVDRFETNIDNPSVRT

-537 TDAGTA
+537 MSTGTA
-543 SLVSGAETSETSTSP
+543 STSGTELSETPTTL
-558 EPEQEQ
+558 EPEYEQ

-569 SIDREAIAAFINRT
+569 SIDREAIAAFINKT
-583 ALITYEI
+583 ALISYEV

-616 YALYNIQA
+616 YALYNAQL

-635 KLKKI
+635 KLKGN
-640 GEYDTLATEVKKL
+640 GEYDTLAAEVKKL

-664 EAVNGD
+664 KAINED
-670 EEYIYYTSSDEDIDR
+670 REYIYYTSSDEDIDR

-699 GAAYGAPHFNQDN
+699 GAAYGVPHFNPDN

-746 AYRLQFAHMTSD
+746 AYRLQFAHMASD
-758 SYRKQYD
+758 KCRKQYD

-771 NEVSAHSFHL
+771 NEVSVHSFHL

-792 GEKYYNH
+792 GEKYHNH
-799 FFVNEDTGCAKIK
+799 FFVNEDTGYAKIK
-812 LDTWEKAVID
+812 LDSWEKAVID

-831 CWIRNPAS
+831 CWIRNP

-851 NGIVKGFYPDFLIIR
+851 SGIVKGFYPDFLIIR
-866 NVIGIGYVID
+866 NVTGIGYVID

-881 RGDLTDNLSKAKA
+881 RADLTDNLSKAKA
-894 LVDYAQR
+894 LVDYVQK

-933 SAVRAKVMQ
+933 SAVRSRVMQ
-942 LQMIQELDNLFLDDN
+942 LTTTRELDNLFLDDS

>member
-12 AVSKLLAEINSAEA
+12 AVSKLLAEINSAQA
-26 YHKVDGRP
+26 YHRVDGRP

-39 RAPTGSGKTIVMTT
+39 RAPTGSGKTIVMTE

-87 TKIITKADKIRPN
+87 TKIIQKADKIRPN

-114 FDDGMIYF
+114 LDDGMIYF

-129 KSSRLVSGGDSRT
+129 KASRLVSGSDSRT
-142 YTIWQTLQNTAVQ
+142 YTIWQSLQNTAER

-169 GMHDRDAARATTIM
+169 GMQDREAARATSIM
-183 QKFLKGSEADGLQPM
+183 QKFLKGSEADGLDAL

-229 DEVRSSGLLK
+229 DEVRASGLLK

-270 HWNYYCETQHSQQVR
+270 HWNYYCTTQKSQQVR
-285 PVLVIQVENRSS
+285 PVLVIQVENRNS

-305 GECLSRIETRTG
+305 GECLSRIEARTG
-317 ARFTEYEVVHTF
+317 ARFSEYEVVHTF
-329 GQTATIEVGDLKI
+329 GQTATIEAGGLKI

-400 LQRHIDVDETLNEVR
+400 LQRHIDVDETLNEVC

-451 SDSRETWGYRP
+451 NDSRETWGYRP
-462 RTNHREVDP
+462 RKHQPKVDL
-471 NQITLEG
+471 NQMTLAG
-478 YAQSQGIPAD
+478 FAQSQSIFVD
-488 PLFGNQYAEAGKETA
+488 PLFEATESKADDTTKG
-503 GETTQKELVSPAS
+503 GTTQEESVSSQQQKPDINIDNPSEMNVPAPRS
-516 ADRPDTNIGNPFIRT
+516 INQGTTFAP
-531 VPTQQN
+531 QQS
-537 TDAGTA
+537 DVG
-543 SLVSGAETSETSTSP
+543 VSSTP

-569 SIDREAIAAFINRT
+569 SIDREVIATFINKT

-611 TGLDT
+611 TGLDS
-616 YALYNIQA
+616 YALHSIQQ
-624 DGIKMIEEYIS
+624 DGVRMIKEYIGR
-635 KLKKI
+635 LKEN
-640 GEYDTLATEVKKL
+640 GEYDTLASEVKKL

-664 EAVNGD
+664 KAVNED
-670 EEYIYYTSSDEDIDR
+670 KEYIYYTSSDEDIDR

-699 GAAYGAPHFNQDN
+699 GTAYGTLHFNPEN

-719 VILFAADKDCV
+719 VILFAAEKDCV
-730 DKLHLYAKD
+730 DKLHLYAKN
-739 KFNELSD
+739 KFNEMSD
-746 AYRLQFAHMTSD
+746 TYRLQFAHMQSEK
-758 SYRKQYD
+758 YRKQYD

-781 PEQIRPIVDQD
+781 PEQIRPIVDLD

-799 FFVNEDTGCAKIK
+799 FFVNEEVGYAKIK
-812 LDTWEKAVID
+812 LDSWEKAVI
-822 EEVQRPDFV
+822 EEESKRDDFI
-831 CWIRNPAS
+831 CWIRNP
-839 SKSWGLCLQRLE
+839 SKGWGLCLQRLE

-866 NVIGIGYVID
+866 NVVGIGYAID

-894 LVDYAQR
+894 LVDYAQK
-901 QPSAPIGRLQLIR
+901 QPSAPIGRLQMIR
-914 EGKDNIT
+914 EGKDSIT

-933 SAVRAKVMQ
+933 SAVRESYAVA
-942 LQMIQELDNLFLDDN
+942 
-957 LVD
+957 VHTGAGCSVS

>member
-12 AVSKLLAEINSAEA
+12 AVSKLLAEINSAQA
-26 YHKVDGRP
+26 YHRVDGRP

-39 RAPTGSGKTIVMTT
+39 RAPTGSGKTIVMTE

-87 TKIITKADKIRPN
+87 TKIIQKADKIRPN

-114 FDDGMIYF
+114 LDDGMIYF

-129 KSSRLVSGGDSRT
+129 KASRLVSGSDSRT
-142 YTIWQTLQNTAVQ
+142 YTIWQSLQNTAER

-169 GMHDRDAARATTIM
+169 GMQDREAARATSIM
-183 QKFLKGSEADGLQPM
+183 QKFLKGSEADGLDAL

-229 DEVRSSGLLK
+229 DEVRASGLLK

-270 HWNYYCETQHSQQVR
+270 HWNYYCTKQKSQQVR
-285 PVLVIQVENRSS
+285 PVLVIQVENRNS

-305 GECLSRIETRTG
+305 GECLSRIEARTG
-317 ARFTEYEVVHTF
+317 ARFSEYEVVHTF
-329 GQTATIEVGDLKI
+329 GQTATIEAGGLKI

-400 LQRHIDVDETLNEVR
+400 LQRHIDVDETLNEVC

-451 SDSRETWGYRP
+451 NDSRETWGYRP
-462 RTNHREVDP
+462 RKHQPKVDL
-471 NQITLEG
+471 NQMTLAG
-478 YAQSQGIPAD
+478 FAQSQSIFVD
-488 PLFGNQYAEAGKETA
+488 PLFEATESKADDTTKG
-503 GETTQKELVSPAS
+503 GTTQEESVSSQQQKPDINIDNPSEMNVPAPRS
-516 ADRPDTNIGNPFIRT
+516 INQGTTFAP
-531 VPTQQN
+531 QQS
-537 TDAGTA
+537 DVG
-543 SLVSGAETSETSTSP
+543 VSSTP

-569 SIDREAIAAFINRT
+569 SIDREVIATFINKT

-611 TGLDT
+611 TGLDS
-616 YALYNIQA
+616 YALHSIQQ
-624 DGIKMIEEYIS
+624 DGVRMIKEYIGR
-635 KLKKI
+635 LKEN
-640 GEYDTLATEVKKL
+640 GEYDTLASEVKKL

-664 EAVNGD
+664 KAVNED
-670 EEYIYYTSSDEDIDR
+670 KEYIYYTSSDEDIDR

-699 GAAYGAPHFNQDN
+699 GTAYGTLHFNPEN

-719 VILFAADKDCV
+719 VILFAAEKDCV
-730 DKLHLYAKD
+730 DKLHLYAKN
-739 KFNELSD
+739 KFNEMSD
-746 AYRLQFAHMTSD
+746 TYRLQFAHMQSEK
-758 SYRKQYD
+758 YRKQYD

-781 PEQIRPIVDQD
+781 PEQIRPIVDLD

-799 FFVNEDTGCAKIK
+799 FFVNEEVGYAKIK
-812 LDTWEKAVID
+812 LDSWEKAVI
-822 EEVQRPDFV
+822 EEESKRDDFI
-831 CWIRNPAS
+831 CWIRNP
-839 SKSWGLCLQRLE
+839 SKGWGLCLQRLE

-866 NVIGIGYVID
+866 NVVGIGYAID

-894 LVDYAQR
+894 LVDYAQK
-901 QPSAPIGRLQLIR
+901 QPSAPIGRLQMIR
-914 EGKDNIT
+914 EGKDSIT

-933 SAVRAKVMQ
+933 SAVRERVMQ
-942 LQMIQELDNLFLDDN
+942 LQSTQELDALFLDDS
-957 LVD
+957 LVE

>member
-39 RAPTGSGKTIVMTT
+39 RAPTGSGKTIVMAT

-87 TKIITKADKIRPN
+87 TKIIQKADKIRPN
-100 QCVTIEDDSFDQEM
+100 QCVTIEVDSFDQEM
-114 FDDGMIYF
+114 LDDGMIYF

-129 KSSRLVSGGDSRT
+129 KSSRLVSNGDSRT
-142 YTIWQTLQNTAVQ
+142 YTIWKTLQNTTEQ
-155 KGNHLYVIIDEAHR
+155 KGDHLYVIIDEAHR

-183 QKFLKGSEADGLQPM
+183 QKFLKGSETDGLEAM
-198 PVVIGMSATDE
+198 PIVIGMSATDE

-222 HDVDVRP
+222 HDVDVHP
-229 DEVRSSGLLK
+229 DEVRASGLLK
-239 DRIIITYPEQ
+239 DRIVITYPEQ

-259 AAADEWKDKCE
+259 AAADEWKDKCD

-285 PVLVIQVENRSS
+285 PVLVIQVENRNN
-297 DSASATEI
+297 DSASTTEI
-305 GECLSRIETRTG
+305 GECLTRIELGTG
-317 ARFTEYEVVHTF
+317 VRFTEYEVVHTF
-329 GQTATIEVGDLKI
+329 GQTATIEAGGLKI

-423 DNVESVMKALQDEEG
+423 DNVELVMKALQDEEG

-451 SDSRETWGYRP
+451 NDSRETWGYRP
-462 RTNHREVDP
+462 RTRQPKVDP
-471 NQITLEG
+471 NQMTLAG
-478 YAQSQGIPAD
+478 YEQSQGIPVD
-488 PLFGNQYAEAGKETA
+488 PLFESSGDETR
-503 GETTQKELVSPAS
+503 GTTQGEPAPS
-516 ADRPDTNIGNPFIRT
+516 LQPIKPDTNIDNSSVRT
-531 VPTQQN
+531 VPAQQN
-537 TDAGTA
+537 TNQ
-543 SLVSGAETSETSTSP
+543 GAEPTSQTAIADALNTS

-569 SIDREAIAAFINRT
+569 SIDREAIATFINRT

-599 PSLIKLASLIKN
+599 PSLTKLASLIKN
-611 TGLDT
+611 TGLDI
-616 YALYNIQA
+616 YALHSIQQ
-624 DGIKMIEEYIS
+624 DGLKMIEEYIS
-635 KLKKI
+635 KLKETS
-640 GEYDTLATEVKKL
+640 EYDALASEVKKL

-664 EAVNGD
+664 KAVNED
-670 EEYIYYTSSDEDIDR
+670 KEYIYYTSSDEDIDR

-699 GAAYGAPHFNQDN
+699 GAAYGVTHFNQDN
-712 PSEYMVH
+712 PCEYMVH
-719 VILFAADKDCV
+719 VILFAAEKDCV
-730 DKLHLYAKD
+730 DKLHLYAKN

-746 AYRLQFAHMTSD
+746 AYRLQFAHMQSD
-758 SYRKQYD
+758 KYRKQYD

-799 FFVNEDTGCAKIK
+799 LFVNEEIGCAKIN
-812 LDTWEKAVID
+812 LDSWEKAVID
-822 EEVQRPDFV
+822 EESGRDDFV
-831 CWIRNPAS
+831 CWIRNP
-839 SKSWGLCLQRLE
+839 SKGWGLCLQRLE
-851 NGIVKGFYPDFLIIR
+851 NGIVRGFYPDFLIIR
-866 NVIGIGYVID
+866 NVLGIGYVID

-881 RGDLTDNLSKAKA
+881 RADLTDNLSKAKA
-894 LVDYAQR
+894 LVDYAQK

-921 GKKRMKRLDLAK
+921 GKKRMKRLDIAK

-942 LQMIQELDNLFLDDN
+942 LQTTQELDNLFLDDD

>member
-12 AVSKLLAEINSAEA
+12 AVSKLLAEITSAQA
-26 YHKVDGRP
+26 YHRVDGRP

-39 RAPTGSGKTIVMTT
+39 RTPTGSGKTIVMTE

-87 TKIITKADKIRPN
+87 TKIIQKADKIRPN

-114 FDDGMIYF
+114 LDDGMIYF

-129 KSSRLVSGGDSRT
+129 KASRLVSGSDSRT
-142 YTIWQTLQNTAVQ
+142 YTIWQSLQNTAER

-169 GMHDRDAARATTIM
+169 GMQDREAARATSIM
-183 QKFLKGSEADGLQPM
+183 QKFLKGSEADGLDAL

-229 DEVRSSGLLK
+229 DEVRASGLLK

-270 HWNYYCETQHSQQVR
+270 HWNYYCTTQKSQQVR
-285 PVLVIQVENRSS
+285 PVLVIQVENRNS

-305 GECLSRIETRTG
+305 GECLSRIEARTG
-317 ARFTEYEVVHTF
+317 ARFSEYEVVHTF
-329 GQTATIEVGDLKI
+329 GQTATIEAGGLKI

-400 LQRHIDVDETLNEVR
+400 LQRHIDVDETLNEVC

-451 SDSRETWGYRP
+451 NDSRETWGYRP
-462 RTNHREVDP
+462 RKHQPKVDL
-471 NQITLEG
+471 NQMTLAG
-478 YAQSQGIPAD
+478 FAQSQSIFVD
-488 PLFGNQYAEAGKETA
+488 PLFEATESKADDTTKG
-503 GETTQKELVSPAS
+503 GTTQEESVSSQQQKPDINIDNPSEMNVPAPRS
-516 ADRPDTNIGNPFIRT
+516 INQGTTFAP
-531 VPTQQN
+531 QQS
-537 TDAGTA
+537 DVG
-543 SLVSGAETSETSTSP
+543 VSSTP

-569 SIDREAIAAFINRT
+569 SIDREVIATFINKT

-611 TGLDT
+611 TGLDS
-616 YALYNIQA
+616 YALHSIQQ
-624 DGIKMIEEYIS
+624 DGVRMIKEYIGR
-635 KLKKI
+635 LKEN
-640 GEYDTLATEVKKL
+640 GEYDTLASEVKKL

-664 EAVNGD
+664 KAVNED
-670 EEYIYYTSSDEDIDR
+670 KEYIYYTSSDEDIDR

-699 GAAYGAPHFNQDN
+699 GTAYGTLHFNPEN

-719 VILFAADKDCV
+719 VILFAAEKDCV
-730 DKLHLYAKD
+730 DKLHLYAKN
-739 KFNELSD
+739 KFNEMSD
-746 AYRLQFAHMTSD
+746 TYRLQFAHMQSEK
-758 SYRKQYD
+758 YRKQYD

-781 PEQIRPIVDQD
+781 PEQIRPIVDLD

-799 FFVNEDTGCAKIK
+799 FFVNEEVGYAKIK
-812 LDTWEKAVID
+812 LDSWEKAVI
-822 EEVQRPDFV
+822 EEESKRDDFI
-831 CWIRNPAS
+831 CWIRNP
-839 SKSWGLCLQRLE
+839 SKGWGLCLQRLE

-866 NVIGIGYVID
+866 NVVGIGYAID

-894 LVDYAQR
+894 LVDYAQK
-901 QPSAPIGRLQLIR
+901 QPSAPIGRLQMIR
-914 EGKDNIT
+914 EGKDSIT

-933 SAVRAKVMQ
+933 SAVRERVMQ
-942 LQMIQELDNLFLDDN
+942 LQSTQELDALFLDDS
-957 LVD
+957 LVE

>member
-12 AVSKLLAEINSAEA
+12 AVSKLLAEINSAQA
-26 YHKVDGRP
+26 YHRVDGRP

-39 RAPTGSGKTIVMTT
+39 RAPTGSGKTIVMTE

-87 TKIITKADKIRPN
+87 TKIIQKADKIRPN

-114 FDDGMIYF
+114 LDDGMIYF

-129 KSSRLVSGGDSRT
+129 KASRLVSGSDSRT
-142 YTIWQTLQNTAVQ
+142 YTIWQSLQNTAER
-155 KGNHLYVIIDEAHR
+155 KGNHLYVIIDEANR
-169 GMHDRDAARATTIM
+169 GMQEREAARATSIM
-183 QKFLKGSEADGLQPM
+183 QKFLKGSEAAGLDAL

-229 DEVRSSGLLK
+229 DEVRASGLLK

-270 HWNYYCETQHSQQVR
+270 HWNYYCTTQKSQQVR
-285 PVLVIQVENRSS
+285 PVLVIQVENPNS

-305 GECLSRIETRTG
+305 GECLSRIEARTG
-317 ARFTEYEVVHTF
+317 ARFSEYEVVHTF
-329 GQTATIEVGDLKI
+329 GQTATIEAGGLKI

-400 LQRHIDVDETLNEVR
+400 LQRHIDVDETLNEVC

-451 SDSRETWGYRP
+451 NDSRETWGYRP
-462 RTNHREVDP
+462 RKHQPKVDL
-471 NQITLEG
+471 NQMTLAG
-478 YAQSQGIPAD
+478 FAQSQSIFVD
-488 PLFGNQYAEAGKETA
+488 PLFEATESKADDTTKG
-503 GETTQKELVSPAS
+503 GTTQEESVSSQQQKPDINIDNPSEMNVPAPRS
-516 ADRPDTNIGNPFIRT
+516 INQGTTFAP
-531 VPTQQN
+531 QQS
-537 TDAGTA
+537 DVG
-543 SLVSGAETSETSTSP
+543 VSSTP

-569 SIDREAIAAFINRT
+569 SIDREVIATFINKT

-611 TGLDT
+611 TGLDS
-616 YALYNIQA
+616 YALHSIQQ
-624 DGIKMIEEYIS
+624 DGVRMIKEYIGR
-635 KLKKI
+635 LKEN
-640 GEYDTLATEVKKL
+640 GEYDTLASEVKKL

-664 EAVNGD
+664 KAVNED
-670 EEYIYYTSSDEDIDR
+670 KEYIYYTSSDEDIDR

-699 GAAYGAPHFNQDN
+699 GTAYGTLHFNPEN

-719 VILFAADKDCV
+719 VILFAAEKDCV
-730 DKLHLYAKD
+730 DKLQLYAKN
-739 KFNELSD
+739 KFNEMSD
-746 AYRLQFAHMTSD
+746 TYRLQFAHMQSEK
-758 SYRKQYD
+758 YRKQYD

-781 PEQIRPIVDQD
+781 PEQIRPIVDLD

-799 FFVNEDTGCAKIK
+799 FFVNEEVGYAKIK
-812 LDTWEKAVID
+812 LDSWEKAVI
-822 EEVQRPDFV
+822 EEESKRDDFI
-831 CWIRNPAS
+831 CWIRNP
-839 SKSWGLCLQRLE
+839 SKGWGLCLQRLE

-866 NVIGIGYVID
+866 NVVGIGYAID

-894 LVDYAQR
+894 LVDYAQK
-901 QPSAPIGRLQLIR
+901 QPSAPIGRLQMIR
-914 EGKDNIT
+914 EGKDSIT

-933 SAVRAKVMQ
+933 SAVRERVMQ
-942 LQMIQELDNLFLDDN
+942 LQSTQELDALFLDDS
-957 LVD
+957 LVE

>member
-6 ISFQQT
+6 ISFQKI
-12 AVSKLLAEINSAEA
+12 AVSKLVAEIKSAQA
-26 YHKVDGRP
+26 YNKVDGRP

-65 VEQPEAIF
+65 IEEPEAIF
-73 VWLSD
+73 IWLSD

-87 TKIITKADKIRPN
+87 NKIIQKADKIRPK
-100 QCVTIEDDSFDQEM
+100 QCVNIEDDSFDREVLE
-114 FDDGMIYF
+114 DGTIYF

-129 KSSRLVSGGDSRT
+129 KSSNLVKSGDGRT
-142 YTIWQTLQNTAVQ
+142 YTIWQTLQNTAEK
-155 KGNHLYVIIDEAHR
+155 KGDHLYVIIDEAHR
-169 GMHDRDAARATTIM
+169 GMHDQDAARATTIM
-183 QKFLKGSEADGLQPM
+183 QKFLKGSEEDGLTPM
-198 PVVIGMSATDE
+198 PIVIGMSATDE

-229 DEVRSSGLLK
+229 EEVRSSGLLK

-259 AAADEWKDKCE
+259 AATDEWKDKCE
-270 HWNYYCETQHSQQVR
+270 HWNYYCTTQKSQQVR
-285 PVLVIQVENRSS
+285 PVLVIQVENRDNDNASS
-297 DSASATEI
+297 TEI
-305 GECLSRIETRTG
+305 SECLTRIEARSG
-317 ARFTEYEVVHTF
+317 AKFSEYEVVHTF
-329 GQTATIEVGDLKI
+329 GQTGTIDAGGFPI

-415 LFLPHFNK
+415 LFLPHFDK
-423 DNVESVMKALQDEEG
+423 DNVEAVMKALQDEEG
-438 SDIPADVEGESYG
+438 SDIPADVEGEGYG
-451 SDSRETWGYRP
+451 NDPRETWGYRP
-462 RTNHREVDP
+462 RKRKQEDDP
-471 NQITLEG
+471 NQMNLSDFMN
-478 YAQSQGIPAD
+478 SQNYSGD
-488 PLFGNQYAEAGKETA
+488 PLFSDSDANKNYESQDKQGKQNSHTNLNNPTERTV
-503 GETTQKELVSPAS
+503 TTQTEQK
-516 ADRPDTNIGNPFIRT
+516 N
-531 VPTQQN
+531 
-537 TDAGTA
+537 
-543 SLVSGAETSETSTSP
+543 ETSSTENNADDSHSDDRQT
-558 EPEQEQ
+558 EYEQME
-564 LVFTD
+564 LTNTEG
-569 SIDREAIAAFINRT
+569 INREEIAEFINNT
-583 ALITYEI
+583 ALITYDI

-611 TGLDT
+611 SGVDT
-616 YALYNIQA
+616 YALHNIQQ
-624 DGIKMIEEYIS
+624 DGIKMIEKYIAS
-635 KLKKI
+635 LNDK
-640 GEYDTLATEVKKL
+640 GEYEALASEVKKL

-658 VFDAFG
+658 IFDAFG
-664 EAVNGD
+664 KAVNAD
-670 EEYIYYTSSDEDIDR
+670 KEYVYYTSSDEDIDR
-685 KFRIAEKILGGFGL
+685 KFRIADKILGGYGL
-699 GAAYGAPHFNQDN
+699 GAAYGMAHYKADN

-719 VILFAADKDCV
+719 VILFAADKECV
-730 DKLHLYAKD
+730 EKLHLYAKD

-746 AYRLQFAHMTSD
+746 NNRLQFAHMQSD
-758 SYRKQYD
+758 KFRKSYD

-771 NEVSAHSFHL
+771 NEVSAHSFRL

-799 FFVNEDTGCAKIK
+799 FFVNEEEGYAKIK
-812 LDTWEKAVID
+812 LDTWEKVVI
-822 EEVQRPDFV
+822 EEESKRPDFV
-831 CWIRNPAS
+831 CWIRNP
-839 SKSWGLCLQRLE
+839 SKSWGLCLKRYE
-851 NGIVKGFYPDFLIIR
+851 NGVAKGFYPDFLIIR
-866 NVIGIGYVID
+866 NVSGVGYVID

-894 LVDYAQR
+894 LAEYAQKM
-901 QPSAPIGRLQLIR
+901 PSAPIGRLQLIR

-921 GKKRMKRLDLAK
+921 GKKRMKRLDIAK
-933 SAVRAKVMQ
+933 SAVKTKVMQ
-942 LQMIQELDNLFLDDN
+942 LQTTDELDNLFLDDN
-957 LVD
+957 MIE

>member
-1 MRDEL
+1 MVRDEL
-6 ISFQQT
+6 MSFQQT
-12 AVSKLLAEINSAEA
+12 AVTKLLAEINSAVA

-53 VIEDILNGTETT
+53 VIEDILNGTDTT

-87 TKIITKADKIRPN
+87 TKIIQKADKIRPN
-100 QCVTIEDDSFDQEM
+100 QCITIEDESFDQELL
-114 FDDGMIYF
+114 DDGTIYF

-129 KSSRLVSGGDSRT
+129 KSSRLVSGGDNRT
-142 YTIWQTLQNTAVQ
+142 YTIWQTLQNTAEQ
-155 KGNHLYVIIDEAHR
+155 KGEHLYVIIDEAHR
-169 GMHDRDAARATTIM
+169 GMHDRDAAKATTIM
-183 QKFLKGSEADGLQPM
+183 QKFLKGSEADGLSPM

-229 DEVRSSGLLK
+229 DEVRASGLLK

-270 HWNYYCETQHSQQVR
+270 HWNYYCTTQKSQQVR
-285 PVLVIQVENRSS
+285 PVFVIQVENRNN

-305 GECLSRIETRTG
+305 GECLSRIEARTG
-317 ARFTEYEVVHTF
+317 ARFSEYEVVHTF
-329 GQTATIEVGDLKI
+329 GQTGTIEAGGLKI
-342 HHVDASDIADNK
+342 HHVDASDIAENK

-423 DNVESVMKALQDEEG
+423 DNVEAVMKALQDEEG
-438 SDIPADVEGESYG
+438 SDIPADVEGEAYG
-451 SDSRETWGYRP
+451 NDLRETWGYRP
-462 RTNHREVDP
+462 KKRHEKNDP
-471 NQITLEG
+471 NQTVLAG
-478 YAQSQGIPAD
+478 FDQSKGIPAD
-488 PLFGNQYAEAGKETA
+488 PVFNNTQAETSASAA
-503 GETTQKELVSPAS
+503 GEAVQNAAALYNQPFKA
-516 ADRPDTNIGNPFIRT
+516 DTNIDNPSVRT
-531 VPTQQN
+531 TEQQN
-537 TDAGTA
+537 TPVQTAGN
-543 SLVSGAETSETSTSP
+543 STDDTQVVINTQK
-558 EPEQEQ
+558 PEQGQ
-564 LVFTD
+564 LVFYD
-569 SIDREAIAAFINRT
+569 SIDREAIAKFINNT
-583 ALITYEI
+583 ALLTYNV
-590 KPFKTTDYL
+590 KPFKTTEYL
-599 PSLIKLASLIKN
+599 PSLIKLAALIKN
-611 TGLDT
+611 TGLDPN
-616 YALYNIQA
+616 ALRSIQL
-624 DGIKMIEEYIS
+624 DGVRMIEDYIA
-635 KLKKI
+635 KLKARS
-640 GEYDTLATEVKKL
+640 EYAALAAEVKKL

-664 EAVNGD
+664 KAVNAD
-670 EEYIYYTSSDEDIDR
+670 KEYVYYTSSDEDIDR
-685 KFRIAEKILGGFGL
+685 KFSLAEKMRLGNFGL
-699 GAAYGAPHFNQDN
+699 GTAYGNFHYNINN
-712 PSEYMVH
+712 PAEYMVD
-719 VILFAADKDCV
+719 VILFAMNNDCV

-746 AYRLQFAHMTSD
+746 AYRLKFARLIAD
-758 SYRKQYD
+758 KYRKQYD

-771 NEVSAHSFHL
+771 NEVSAHSFRL
-781 PEQIRPIVDQD
+781 PEQIRPLVDRD

-799 FFVNEDTGCAKIK
+799 FFVNEETGYAKIK

-822 EEVQRPDFV
+822 EEIARDDFV
-831 CWIRNPAS
+831 CWIRNPS
-839 SKSWGLCLQRLE
+839 HSWGLCLKRHE
-851 NGIVKGFYPDFLIIR
+851 NGTAKGFYPDFIIIR
-866 NVIGIGYVID
+866 NDAEIGYIID

-881 RGDLTDNLSKAKA
+881 RPDLIDNLSKAKA
-894 LVDYAQR
+894 LASYAQS

-942 LQMIQELDNLFLDDN
+942 IQTTQELDNLFLDDN

>member
-12 AVSKLLAEINSAEA
+12 AVSKLLAEINSAQA
-26 YHKVDGRP
+26 YHRVDGRP

-39 RAPTGSGKTIVMTT
+39 RAPTGSGKTIVMTE

-87 TKIITKADKIRPN
+87 TKIIQKADKIRPN

-114 FDDGMIYF
+114 LDDGMIYF

-129 KSSRLVSGGDSRT
+129 KASRLVSGSDSRT
-142 YTIWQTLQNTAVQ
+142 YTIWQSLQNTAER

-169 GMHDRDAARATTIM
+169 GMQDREAARATSIM
-183 QKFLKGSEADGLQPM
+183 QKFLKGSEADGLDAL

-229 DEVRSSGLLK
+229 DEVRASGLLK

-270 HWNYYCETQHSQQVR
+270 HWNYYCTTQKSQQVR
-285 PVLVIQVENRSS
+285 PVLVIQVENRNS

-305 GECLSRIETRTG
+305 GECLSRIEARTG
-317 ARFTEYEVVHTF
+317 ARFSEYEVVHTF
-329 GQTATIEVGDLKI
+329 GQTATIEAGGLKI

-400 LQRHIDVDETLNEVR
+400 LQRHIDVDETLNEVC

-451 SDSRETWGYRP
+451 NDSRETWGYRP
-462 RTNHREVDP
+462 RKHQPKVDL
-471 NQITLEG
+471 NQMTLAG
-478 YAQSQGIPAD
+478 FAQSQSIFVD
-488 PLFGNQYAEAGKETA
+488 PLFEATESKADDTTKG
-503 GETTQKELVSPAS
+503 GTTQEESVSSQQQKPDINIDNPSEMNVPAPRS
-516 ADRPDTNIGNPFIRT
+516 INQGTTFAP
-531 VPTQQN
+531 QQS
-537 TDAGTA
+537 DVG
-543 SLVSGAETSETSTSP
+543 VSSTP

-569 SIDREAIAAFINRT
+569 SIDREVIATFINKT

-611 TGLDT
+611 TGLDS
-616 YALYNIQA
+616 YALHSIQQ
-624 DGIKMIEEYIS
+624 DGVRMIKEYIGR
-635 KLKKI
+635 LKEN
-640 GEYDTLATEVKKL
+640 GEYDTLASEVKKL

-664 EAVNGD
+664 RRS
-670 EEYIYYTSSDEDIDR
+670 TR
-685 KFRIAEKILGGFGL
+685 
-699 GAAYGAPHFNQDN
+699 
-712 PSEYMVH
+712 
-719 VILFAADKDCV
+719 
-730 DKLHLYAKD
+730 
-739 KFNELSD
+739 
-746 AYRLQFAHMTSD
+746 
-758 SYRKQYD
+758 
-765 AIISNG
+765 
-771 NEVSAHSFHL
+771 
-781 PEQIRPIVDQD
+781 
-792 GEKYYNH
+792 
-799 FFVNEDTGCAKIK
+799 
-812 LDTWEKAVID
+812 
-822 EEVQRPDFV
+822 
-831 CWIRNPAS
+831 IRNIFTTHLRTRTS
-839 SKSWGLCLQRLE
+839 TVNFELQKR
-851 NGIVKGFYPDFLIIR
+851 Y
-866 NVIGIGYVID
+866 
-876 ILEPH
+876 
-881 RGDLTDNLSKAKA
+881 
-894 LVDYAQR
+894 LVD
-901 QPSAPIGRLQLIR
+901 
-914 EGKDNIT
+914 
-921 GKKRMKRLDLAK
+921 LDLARHTALCTLTQRIRP
-933 SAVRAKVMQ
+933 SIWFMSFC
-942 LQMIQELDNLFLDDN
+942 LQQKRIA
-957 LVD
+957 

>member
-39 RAPTGSGKTIVMTT
+39 RAPTGSGKTIVMAT

-87 TKIITKADKIRPN
+87 TKIIQKADKIRPN
-100 QCVTIEDDSFDQEM
+100 QCVTIEVDSFDQEM
-114 FDDGMIYF
+114 LDDGMIYF

-129 KSSRLVSGGDSRT
+129 KSSRLVSNGDSRT
-142 YTIWQTLQNTAVQ
+142 YTIWKTLQNTAEQ
-155 KGNHLYVIIDEAHR
+155 KGDHLYVIIDEAHR

-183 QKFLKGSEADGLQPM
+183 QKFLKGSETDGLEAM
-198 PVVIGMSATDE
+198 PIVIGMSATDE

-222 HDVDVRP
+222 HDVDVHP
-229 DEVRSSGLLK
+229 DEVRASGLLK
-239 DRIIITYPEQ
+239 DRIVITYPEQ

-259 AAADEWKDKCE
+259 AAADEWKDKCD

-285 PVLVIQVENRSS
+285 PVLVIQVENRNN
-297 DSASATEI
+297 DSASTTEI
-305 GECLSRIETRTG
+305 GECLTRIELGTG
-317 ARFTEYEVVHTF
+317 VRFTEYEVVHTF
-329 GQTATIEVGDLKI
+329 GQTATIEAGGLKI
-342 HHVDASDIADNK
+342 HHVDTSDIADNK

-451 SDSRETWGYRP
+451 NDSRETWGYRP
-462 RTNHREVDP
+462 RTRQPKVDP
-471 NQITLEG
+471 NQMTLAG
-478 YAQSQGIPAD
+478 YEQLQGIPVD
-488 PLFGNQYAEAGKETA
+488 PLFESSGDETR
-503 GETTQKELVSPAS
+503 GTTQGEPAPS
-516 ADRPDTNIGNPFIRT
+516 LQPIKPDTNIDNSSVRT
-531 VPTQQN
+531 VPAQQN
-537 TDAGTA
+537 TNQ
-543 SLVSGAETSETSTSP
+543 GAEPTSQTDIADALNTS

-569 SIDREAIAAFINRT
+569 SIDREAIATFINRT

-599 PSLIKLASLIKN
+599 PSLTKLASLIKN
-611 TGLDT
+611 TGLDI
-616 YALYNIQA
+616 YALHSIQQ
-624 DGIKMIEEYIS
+624 DGLKMIEEYIS
-635 KLKKI
+635 KLKETS
-640 GEYDTLATEVKKL
+640 EYDALASEVKKL

-664 EAVNGD
+664 KAVNED
-670 EEYIYYTSSDEDIDR
+670 KEYIYYTSSDEDIDR

-699 GAAYGAPHFNQDN
+699 GAAYGVTHFNPDN
-712 PSEYMVH
+712 PCEYMVH
-719 VILFAADKDCV
+719 VILFAAEKDCV
-730 DKLHLYAKD
+730 DKLHLYAKN

-746 AYRLQFAHMTSD
+746 AYRLQFAHMQSD
-758 SYRKQYD
+758 KYRKQYD

-799 FFVNEDTGCAKIK
+799 LFVNEEIGCAKIN
-812 LDTWEKAVID
+812 LDSWEKAVID
-822 EEVQRPDFV
+822 EESERDDFV
-831 CWIRNPAS
+831 CWIRNP
-839 SKSWGLCLQRLE
+839 SKGWGLCLQRLE
-851 NGIVKGFYPDFLIIR
+851 NGIVRGFYPDFLIIR
-866 NVIGIGYVID
+866 NVLGIGYVID

-881 RGDLTDNLSKAKA
+881 RADLTDNLSKAKA
-894 LVDYAQR
+894 LVDYAQK

-921 GKKRMKRLDLAK
+921 GKKRMKRLDIAK

-942 LQMIQELDNLFLDDN
+942 LQTTQELDNLFLDDD

>member
-12 AVSKLLAEINSAEA
+12 AVSKLLAEINSAQA
-26 YHKVDGRP
+26 YHRVDGRP

-39 RAPTGSGKTIVMTT
+39 RAPTGSGKTIVMTE

-87 TKIITKADKIRPN
+87 TKIIQKADKIRPN

-114 FDDGMIYF
+114 LDDGMIYF

-129 KSSRLVSGGDSRT
+129 KASRLVSGSDSRT
-142 YTIWQTLQNTAVQ
+142 YTIWQSLQNTAER

-169 GMHDRDAARATTIM
+169 GMQDREAARATSIM
-183 QKFLKGSEADGLQPM
+183 QKFLKGSEADGLDAL

-229 DEVRSSGLLK
+229 DEVRASGLLK

-270 HWNYYCETQHSQQVR
+270 HRNYYCTTQKSQQVR
-285 PVLVIQVENRSS
+285 PVLVIQVENRNS

-305 GECLSRIETRTG
+305 GECLSRIEARTG
-317 ARFTEYEVVHTF
+317 ARFSEYEVVHTF
-329 GQTATIEVGDLKI
+329 GQTATIEAGGLKI

-400 LQRHIDVDETLNEVR
+400 LQRHIDVDETLNEVC

-451 SDSRETWGYRP
+451 NDSRETWGYRP
-462 RTNHREVDP
+462 RKHQPKVDL
-471 NQITLEG
+471 NQMTLAG
-478 YAQSQGIPAD
+478 FAQSQSIFVD
-488 PLFGNQYAEAGKETA
+488 PLFEATESKADDTTKG
-503 GETTQKELVSPAS
+503 GTTQEESVSSQQQKPDINIDNPSEMNVPAPRS
-516 ADRPDTNIGNPFIRT
+516 INQGTTFAP
-531 VPTQQN
+531 QQS
-537 TDAGTA
+537 DVG
-543 SLVSGAETSETSTSP
+543 VSSTP

-569 SIDREAIAAFINRT
+569 SIDREVIATFINKT

-611 TGLDT
+611 TGLDS
-616 YALYNIQA
+616 YALHSIQQ
-624 DGIKMIEEYIS
+624 DGVRMIKEYIGR
-635 KLKKI
+635 LKEN
-640 GEYDTLATEVKKL
+640 GEYDTLASEVKKL

-664 EAVNGD
+664 KAVNED
-670 EEYIYYTSSDEDIDR
+670 KEYIYYTSSDEDIDR

-699 GAAYGAPHFNQDN
+699 GTAYGTLHFNPEN

-719 VILFAADKDCV
+719 VILFAAEKDCV
-730 DKLHLYAKD
+730 DKLHLYAKN
-739 KFNELSD
+739 KFNEMSD
-746 AYRLQFAHMTSD
+746 TYRLQFAHMQSEK
-758 SYRKQYD
+758 YRKQYD

-781 PEQIRPIVDQD
+781 PEQIRPIVDLD

-799 FFVNEDTGCAKIK
+799 FFVNEEVGYAKIK
-812 LDTWEKAVID
+812 LDSWEKAVI
-822 EEVQRPDFV
+822 EEESKRDDFI
-831 CWIRNPAS
+831 CWIRNP
-839 SKSWGLCLQRLE
+839 SKGWGLCLQRLE

-866 NVIGIGYVID
+866 NVVGIGYAID

-894 LVDYAQR
+894 LVDYAQK
-901 QPSAPIGRLQLIR
+901 QPSAPIGRLQMIR
-914 EGKDNIT
+914 EGKDSIT

-933 SAVRAKVMQ
+933 SAVRERVMQ
-942 LQMIQELDNLFLDDN
+942 LQSTQELDALFLDDS
-957 LVD
+957 LVE